1 MKQNCSYKPMIVEAM
16 LRRSVL
22 PLLLML
28 MLFQPLTALAR
39 RTMYGRLNTDTQTLT
54 IYYDDNWQKGDFTIS
69 SYSSPNWRYDI
80 DFKELA
86 KIKTVVFDPSFKDA
100 RLKDCSWWFSG
111 FMGLTTIT
119 HLEYLNTSQV
129 TNMQC
134 MFQNCESLE
143 ALDLSTFNTENVT
156 NMYGMF
162 ESCKSLKSL
171 NLSSFNTS
179 KVNYMGSMFHDC
191 ESLTALNL
199 SSFNTENISDYEY
212 MFHCCK
218 SLTALDLSSFNS
230 KEILNTS
237 CMFTGCIALKTIDIS
252 SFDTSKT
259 TNMSFMFSG
268 CSALETIYASSAFT
282 TDNVKND
289 FYMFSTCTKLKN
301 YTGSGKT
308 HAHIGEGGYFTV
320 APAWVRF
327 DAATGTLTFQ
337 CSSAKT
343 DADTDFFLNEGSDV
357 PGWYPA
363 KSADIKTV
371 VFKRNFRDA
380 RPTTCLLW
388 FGSCTN
394 LTSIEG
400 LENLNTSDVTRMDH
414 MFYKCEKL
422 CALDLSGFNTEK
434 VENMSDMFS
443 NCKNL
448 ETLNLSS
455 FKTNNLT
462 NMSEM
467 FLECNKIAQLDL
479 SGFNTSRV
487 KALDQVF
494 KNCYALESLDLSSFD
509 TKLVTEMSS
518 LFDNCQSLK
527 TIYVSDRFST
537 FNVKYSTNMFRSCDN
552 LKGATAFADIQEK
565 EQARAN
571 YTDGYFTKKVGM
583 NGPDII
589 GATGSQL
596 TVYGL
601 TLSDDKAFELY
612 EACFV
617 QNGSYTRP
625 MASTWGT
632 LCLPYVIKPSDRN
645 TCLFYKIETMEHDRV
660 LLTEITRGHILA
672 GTPLVVRK
680 KDDSQKDISIYS
692 EYAMMS
698 TAPSNMSTAPSNDNA
713 NPLKGTFSTTELTD
727 DCYFIAKNQFRLVK
741 NYKGAATGVKVAG
754 FRAYLQPET
763 TAGSKRADVLSIG
776 TDDEATGIES
786 AEVIDWLNNPSAEY
800 YDLKGRR
807 VEGLQKGINIVKV
820 GKRVKKVV
828 IDK

>member
-1 MKQNCSYKPMIVEAM
+1 M

-22 PLLLML
+22 PLLLMF
-28 MLFQPLTALAR
+28 MLFQPLTALAAL

-54 IYYDDNWQKGDFTIS
+54 IYYDDNWQEGDFTIP
-69 SYSSPNWRYDI
+69 SYSPPYWRYNI
-80 DFKELA
+80 DSKELA

-111 FMGLTTIT
+111 FKGLTTIT

-129 TNMQC
+129 TNMQY
-134 MFQNCESLE
+134 MFSNCESIE
-143 ALDLSTFNTENVT
+143 TLDLSTFNTENVT
-156 NMYGMF
+156 NMSDMF
-162 ESCKSLKSL
+162 YYCKSLKSL

-179 KVNYMGSMFHDC
+179 KVNYMGSMFSNC
-191 ESLTALNL
+191 ESLTALN
-199 SSFNTENISDYEY
+199 
-212 MFHCCK
+212 
-218 SLTALDLSSFNS
+218 LSSFNS

-237 CMFTGCIALKTIDIS
+237 CMFTSCIALKTIDLS

-259 TNMSFMFSG
+259 TDMSLMFSG

-282 TDNVKND
+282 TDNVTND
-289 FYMFSTCTKLKN
+289 SYMFSTCTKLKN
-301 YTGSGKT
+301 YTIYGSGKT
-308 HAHIGEGGYFTV
+308 HAHIGEGGFFTV

-343 DADTDFFLNEGSDV
+343 DADTDFFLNEAGDL

-380 RPTTCLLW
+380 RPTTCSQW
-388 FGSCTN
+388 FCFCTN

-400 LENLNTSDVTRMDH
+400 LENLNTSDVTRMDN
-414 MFYKCEKL
+414 MFYKCGQL
-422 CALDLSGFNTEK
+422 RALDLSAFNTEK
-434 VENMSDMFS
+434 VKNMADMFGY
-443 NCKNL
+443 CKNL

-455 FKTNNLT
+455 FKTNDLT
-462 NMSEM
+462 NMSRM
-467 FLECNKIAQLDL
+467 FYECNKIVQLDL
-479 SGFNTSRV
+479 SGFNTSGV

-509 TKLVTEMSS
+509 TKLVTDMSS
-518 LFDNCQSLK
+518 LFDNCHSLK
-527 TIYVSDRFST
+527 TIYVSDNFST
-537 FNVKYSTNMFRSCDN
+537 YRVKYYTNMFSYCNN
-552 LKGATAFADIQEK
+552 LKGATAFADIQKKEK
-565 EQARAN
+565 EQAN

-589 GATGSQL
+589 GATGSKL
-596 TVYGL
+596 TVNGL

-617 QNGSYTRP
+617 QDGTYTRP

-632 LCLPYVIKPSDRN
+632 LCLPYIIKPSDRN
-645 TCLFYKIETMEHDRV
+645 TCLFYKIETMEVDKV

-698 TAPSNMSTAPSNDNA
+698 TAPSNDNA

-741 NYKGAATGVKVAG
+741 NYKVAAGVKVAG

-776 TDDEATGIES
+776 IDDEATGIES

-828 IDK
+828 VE

>member
-22 PLLLML
+22 PLLLMF

-54 IYYDDNWQKGDFTIS
+54 IYYDDNRQEGDFTIS
-69 SYSSPNWRYDI
+69 SYSSPDWRSDYN
-80 DFKELA
+80 KLA

-100 RLKDCSWWFSG
+100 RPMDCSWWFSG
-111 FMGLTTIT
+111 FKVLTTIT

-129 TNMQC
+129 TNMQY
-134 MFQNCESLE
+134 MFSNCESLE
-143 ALDLSTFNTENVT
+143 SLDLSTFNTENVT
-156 NMYGMF
+156 SMSNMFYY
-162 ESCKSLKSL
+162 CKSLKSL

-179 KVNYMGSMFHDC
+179 KVNFMGSMFSDC

-199 SSFNTENISDYEY
+199 SSFNTENISNYGY
-212 MFHCCK
+212 MFQYCK
-218 SLTALDLSSFNS
+218 SLTTLDLSSFNS

-237 CMFTGCIALKTIDIS
+237 FMFTGCFALKTIDLS

-259 TNMSFMFSG
+259 TDMALMFSG

-282 TDNVKND
+282 TDNVTND
-289 FYMFSTCTKLKN
+289 SYMFSNCRKLKN
-301 YTGSGKT
+301 FDLSNSGKT

-343 DADTDFFLNEGSDV
+343 DADTDYFLNEVGDD
-357 PGWYPA
+357 PGWYPT
-363 KSADIKTV
+363 KSAEIKTV

-380 RPTTCLLW
+380 RPTTCSLW
-388 FGSCTN
+388 FFSCTN
-394 LTSIEG
+394 LTSIKG
-400 LENLNTSDVTRMDH
+400 LENLNTSDVTSMDY
-414 MFYKCEKL
+414 MFYKCGQL
-422 CALDLSGFNTEK
+422 RALDLSGFNTEK
-434 VENMSDMFS
+434 VKNMADMFGY
-443 NCKNL
+443 CKNL

-455 FKTNNLT
+455 FKTNDLT
-462 NMSEM
+462 NMSRM
-467 FLECNKIAQLDL
+467 FYECNKIVQLDL
-479 SGFNTSRV
+479 SGFNTSGV

-509 TKLVTEMSS
+509 TKWVSDMSS
-518 LFDNCQSLK
+518 LFEYCQSLK

-537 FNVKYSTNMFRSCDN
+537 FMVNYSTNMFRYCNN
-552 LKGATAFADIQEK
+552 LKGATAFADIQER
-565 EQARAN
+565 EMARAN

-589 GATGSQL
+589 GATGSSL
-596 TVYGL
+596 TVDGL
-601 TLSDDKAFELY
+601 TLSDDKALELY

-617 QNGSYTRP
+617 QDGTYTRP

-645 TCLFYKIETMEHDRV
+645 TCLFYKIETMEVDKV
-660 LLTEITRGHILA
+660 LLTEIPRGHILA

-698 TAPSNMSTAPSNDNA
+698 TAPSNDNA
-713 NPLKGTFSTTELTD
+713 NPLKGTFTTTELTD
-727 DCYFIAKNQFRLVK
+727 DCYFIAKNQFRLVE
-741 NYKGAATGVKVAG
+741 NYKVAASGVKVAG

-776 TDDEATGIES
+776 IDDEATGIES

>member
-22 PLLLML
+22 PLLLMF
-28 MLFQPLTALAR
+28 MLFQPLTALA

-54 IYYDDNWQKGDFTIS
+54 IYYDDNWQKGDFTIPS
-69 SYSSPNWRYDI
+69 NGTPYWRYNDNLGY
-80 DFKELA
+80 KGLA

-111 FMGLTTIT
+111 FKGLTTIT

-162 ESCKSLKSL
+162 QFCTSLKSL

-179 KVNYMGSMFHDC
+179 KVKQMGYMFQNC

-289 FYMFSTCTKLKN
+289 SYMFSTCTKLKN

-380 RPTTCLLW
+380 RPTTCSLW

-400 LENLNTSDVTRMDH
+400 LENLNTSDVTSMDY
-414 MFYKCEKL
+414 MFYKCEQL
-422 CALDLSGFNTEK
+422 RALDLSGFNTEK

-479 SGFNTSRV
+479 SGFNTSGV

-494 KNCYALESLDLSSFD
+494 KRCYALKSLDLSSFD

-527 TIYVSDRFST
+527 TIYVSDNFST
-537 FNVKYSTNMFRSCDN
+537 YRVKYSTNMFSYCNN
-552 LKGATAFADIQEK
+552 LKGATAFAEK
-565 EQARAN
+565 EKDKAQAN

-645 TCLFYKIETMEHDRV
+645 TCLFYKIETMENDKV

-698 TAPSNMSTAPSNDNA
+698 TAPSNDNA

-727 DCYFIAKNQFRLVK
+727 DCYFIAKNQFRLVE
-741 NYKGAATGVKVAG
+741 NYKGAASGVKVAG

-776 TDDEATGIES
+776 IDDEATGIES

-807 VEGLQKGINIVKV
+807 IQGLQKGINIVKV

-828 IDK
+828 INK

>member
-1 MKQNCSYKPMIVEAM
+1 M
-16 LRRSVL
+16 LHRSVL
-22 PLLLML
+22 PLLLMF

-54 IYYDDNWQKGDFTIS
+54 IYYDDNWQEGDFTIS
-69 SYSSPNWRYDI
+69 SYSSPGWQHNDN
-80 DFKELA
+80 LG

-100 RLKDCSWWFSG
+100 RPMDCSWWFSG
-111 FMGLTTIT
+111 FLGLTTIT

-143 ALDLSTFNTENVT
+143 ALNLSTFNTENVT

-162 ESCKSLKSL
+162 QFCKSLKSL

-179 KVNYMGSMFHDC
+179 KVKQMEYMFKNC
-191 ESLTALNL
+191 ESLTALDL
-199 SSFNTENISDYEY
+199 SRFNTENVKDYEY
-212 MFHCCK
+212 MFHSCK

-237 CMFTGCIALKTIDIS
+237 LMFTGCFALKTLDIS

-259 TNMSFMFSG
+259 TDMPSMFSE

-282 TDNVKND
+282 TDNVTND
-289 FYMFSTCTKLKN
+289 FSMFSNCRKLKN
-301 YTGSGKT
+301 FDQSNSGKT

-343 DADTDFFLNEGSDV
+343 DADTDYFLNEGNDE
-357 PGWYPA
+357 PGWYPT

-400 LENLNTSDVTRMDH
+400 LENLNTSDVTRMDY
-414 MFYKCEKL
+414 MFYKCDQL
-422 CALDLSGFNTEK
+422 RALDLSGFNTEK
-434 VENMSDMFS
+434 VEDMRDMFS

-479 SGFNTSRV
+479 SGFNTSGV
-487 KALDQVF
+487 KALDLVF

-509 TKLVTEMSS
+509 TKLVKDMSS
-518 LFDNCQSLK
+518 LFENCQSLK
-527 TIYVSDRFST
+527 TIYVSDSFST
-537 FNVKYSTNMFRSCDN
+537 YRVKYSTNMFSYCNN
-552 LKGATAFADIQEK
+552 LKGATAFADIQKKEK
-565 EQARAN
+565 EWAN

-589 GATGSQL
+589 GATGSSL
-596 TVYGL
+596 EIVGL

-645 TCLFYKIETMEHDRV
+645 TCLFYKIETMEDDKV

-692 EYAMMS
+692 EYVMLS
-698 TAPSNMSTAPSNDNA
+698 KAPTNMSTAPSNDNA
-713 NPLKGTFSTTELTD
+713 NPLKGTFTTTELTD
-727 DCYFIAKNQFRLVK
+727 DCYFIAKNQFRQVK
-741 NYKGAATGVKVAG
+741 NYKGAASGVKVAG
-754 FRAYLQPET
+754 FRAYLQPT

-828 IDK
+828 VDK

>member
-22 PLLLML
+22 PLLLMF
-28 MLFQPLTALAR
+28 MLFQPLTALAL

-54 IYYDDNWQKGDFTIS
+54 IYYDDNWQKGDFTIPS
-69 SYSSPNWRYDI
+69 NDRPYWRYDYN
-80 DFKELA
+80 KLA

-111 FMGLTTIT
+111 FNGLTTIT

-129 TNMQC
+129 TNMQY
-134 MFQNCESLE
+134 MFSNCESLE

-156 NMYGMF
+156 NMSHMF
-162 ESCKSLKSL
+162 YYCTSLKSL

-179 KVNYMGSMFHDC
+179 KVSLMGSMFSNC

-199 SSFNTENISDYEY
+199 SSFNTENISNYGD
-212 MFHCCK
+212 MFYFCK
-218 SLTALDLSSFNS
+218 SLTTLDLSSFNS

-237 CMFTGCIALKTIDIS
+237 CMFTGCISLKTIDIS

-282 TDNVKND
+282 TNNVTND
-289 FYMFSTCTKLKN
+289 SNMFSNCTKLKKIDMS
-301 YTGSGKT
+301 GSDKT

-343 DADTDFFLNEGSDV
+343 DADTDFFLNEAREK
-357 PGWYPA
+357 PGWYGT

-400 LENLNTSDVTRMDH
+400 LENLNTSDVTSMDY
-414 MFYKCEKL
+414 MFYKCGQL
-422 CALDLSGFNTEK
+422 RALDLSGFNTEK
-434 VENMSDMFS
+434 VENMQGMFS

-462 NMSEM
+462 DMSEM

-494 KNCYALESLDLSSFD
+494 KKCYALESLDLSSFD
-509 TKLVTEMSS
+509 TKWVTDMSS
-518 LFDNCQSLK
+518 LFEYCQSLK
-527 TIYVSDRFST
+527 TIYVSDSFST
-537 FNVKYSTNMFRSCDN
+537 FNVKVNYSTNMFRYCNN

-565 EQARAN
+565 DKKRAN

-589 GATGSQL
+589 GATGSSL
-596 TVYGL
+596 EIVGL

-645 TCLFYKIETMEHDRV
+645 TCLFYKIETMENDKV

-692 EYAMMS
+692 EYAMM
-698 TAPSNMSTAPSNDNA
+698 PTAPSNDNA

-727 DCYFIAKNQFRLVK
+727 DCYFIAKNQFRLVE

-776 TDDEATGIES
+776 IDDEATGIES

-828 IDK
+828 VE

>member
-39 RTMYGRLNTDTQTLT
+39 TMYGRLNTDTQTLT
-54 IYYDDNWQKGDFTIS
+54 IYYDDNWQKGDFTIY
-69 SYSSPNWRYDI
+69 SYISPDWRYDI

-111 FMGLTTIT
+111 FRGLTTIT

-156 NMYGMF
+156 SMYGMF
-162 ESCKSLKSL
+162 DSCKSLKSL

-179 KVNYMGSMFHDC
+179 KVKQMGYMFKNC
-191 ESLTALNL
+191 ESLTALDL
-199 SSFNTENISDYEY
+199 SRFNTENVKDYEY
-212 MFHCCK
+212 MFHSCK

-237 CMFTGCIALKTIDIS
+237 CMFTDCIALKTLDLS

-259 TNMSFMFSG
+259 TDMPSMFSG

-289 FYMFSTCTKLKN
+289 FSMFSNCRKLKN
-301 YTGSGKT
+301 FDLSNSGKT

-343 DADTDFFLNEGSDV
+343 DADTDYFLNEAGDT
-357 PGWYPA
+357 PGWYGT

-380 RPTTCLLW
+380 RPTTCSLW
-388 FGSCTN
+388 FGLCTN

-400 LENLNTSDVTRMDH
+400 LENLNTSDVTSMDY
-414 MFYKCEKL
+414 MFYKCEQL
-422 CALDLSGFNTEK
+422 RALDLSGFNTEK
-434 VENMSDMFS
+434 VENMRDMFS

-479 SGFNTSRV
+479 SGFNTSGV
-487 KALDQVF
+487 KALDLVF
-494 KNCYALESLDLSSFD
+494 KNCYALETLDLSSFN
-509 TKLVTEMSS
+509 TKWVTEMSS
-518 LFDNCQSLK
+518 LFEKCQSLK
-527 TIYVSDRFST
+527 TIYVSDSFST
-537 FNVKYSTNMFRSCDN
+537 FKVKNSTNMFRYCNN

-565 EQARAN
+565 ERARAN

-583 NGPDII
+583 NGLDII
-589 GATGSQL
+589 GATGSPL
-596 TVYGL
+596 IVYGL
-601 TLSDDKAFELY
+601 TLSDDKALELY
-612 EACFV
+612 EACNV
-617 QNGSYTRP
+617 QDGTYTRP

-645 TCLFYKIETMEHDRV
+645 TCLFYKIETMEDDKV
-660 LLTEITRGHILA
+660 LLTEIPHGHILA

-698 TAPSNMSTAPSNDNA
+698 TAPSNDND

-741 NYKGAATGVKVAG
+741 NYKVAAGVKVAG
-754 FRAYLQPET
+754 FRAYLQPT

-776 TDDEATGIES
+776 IDDEATGIES

-828 IDK
+828 VE

>member
-1 MKQNCSYKPMIVEAM
+1 M

-28 MLFQPLTALAR
+28 MLFQPLTALA

-69 SYSSPNWRYDI
+69 SISTPDWNYNDN
-80 DFKELA
+80 LG

-100 RLKDCSWWFSG
+100 RPMDCSWWFSG
-111 FMGLTTIT
+111 FKVLTTIT

-179 KVNYMGSMFHDC
+179 KVTLMVHMFNNC
-191 ESLTALNL
+191 ESLTALDL
-199 SSFNTENISDYEY
+199 SRFNTENVKDYEY
-212 MFHCCK
+212 MFHSCK

-237 CMFTGCIALKTIDIS
+237 IMFSGCFALKTLDIS

-259 TNMSFMFSG
+259 TDMPSMFSG
-268 CSALETIYASSAFT
+268 CYALETIYASSAFT

-289 FYMFSTCTKLKN
+289 SYMFSNCRKLKN
-301 YTGSGKT
+301 FDQSNSGKT

-380 RPTTCLLW
+380 RPTTCSLW

-400 LENLNTSDVTRMDH
+400 LENLNTSDVTRMDY
-414 MFYKCEKL
+414 MFYKCEQL
-422 CALDLSGFNTEK
+422 RALDLSGFNTEK
-434 VENMSDMFS
+434 VEDMRDMFS

-479 SGFNTSRV
+479 SGFNTSGV

-494 KNCYALESLDLSSFD
+494 KRCYALESLDLSSFD

-518 LFDNCQSLK
+518 LFDNCQNLK

-537 FNVKYSTNMFRSCDN
+537 YRVKYSNSTNMFNYCDN
-552 LKGATAFADIQEK
+552 LKGATAFADIQKKDK
-565 EQARAN
+565 ERAN

-589 GATGSQL
+589 GATGSPL
-596 TVYGL
+596 EIVGL

-617 QNGSYTRP
+617 QDGTYTRP

-645 TCLFYKIETMEHDRV
+645 TCLFYKIETMEDDKV

-692 EYAMMS
+692 EYAM
-698 TAPSNMSTAPSNDNA
+698 MSTAPSNDNA

-828 IDK
+828 VE

>member
-22 PLLLML
+22 PLLLMF
-28 MLFQPLTALAR
+28 MLFQPLTALAY

-54 IYYDDNWQKGDFTIS
+54 IYYDDNWQVGDFTIS
-69 SYSSPNWRYDI
+69 SYSTPAWKHNDN
-80 DFKELA
+80 LG

-100 RLKDCSWWFSG
+100 RLMDCSWLFSG
-111 FMGLTTIT
+111 FKGLTTIT

-129 TNMQC
+129 TNMLC
-134 MFQNCESLE
+134 MFQDCESLE

-179 KVNYMGSMFHDC
+179 KVTLMAYMFNNC
-191 ESLTALNL
+191 ESLTALDL
-199 SSFNTENISDYEY
+199 SRFNTENVKDYEY
-212 MFHCCK
+212 MFHSCK

-237 CMFTGCIALKTIDIS
+237 IMFSGCFALKTLDIS

-259 TNMSFMFSG
+259 TDMPSMFSE

-289 FYMFSTCTKLKN
+289 SYMFSNCRKLKN
-301 YTGSGKT
+301 FDESNSGKT

-343 DADTDFFLNEGSDV
+343 DADTDFSLNEGSDV
-357 PGWYPA
+357 PGWSKT

-380 RPTTCLLW
+380 RPTTCSLW
-388 FGSCTN
+388 FYSCTN

-422 CALDLSGFNTEK
+422 RALDLSGFNTEK
-434 VENMSDMFS
+434 VEDMSDMFG
-443 NCKNL
+443 NCKDL

-455 FKTNNLT
+455 FKTNNLK

-479 SGFNTSRV
+479 SGFNTSGV

-494 KNCYALESLDLSSFD
+494 KRCYALESLDLSSFD

-518 LFDNCQSLK
+518 LFDNCQNLK

-537 FNVKYSTNMFRSCDN
+537 FLVKYSTNMFNYCDN
-552 LKGATAFADIQEK
+552 LKGATAFADIQKKDK
-565 EQARAN
+565 ERAN

-583 NGPDII
+583 NGSDII
-589 GATGSQL
+589 GATGSSL
-596 TVYGL
+596 EIVGL

-645 TCLFYKIETMEHDRV
+645 TCRFYKIETMENDKV

-692 EYAMMS
+692 ENAMMS
-698 TAPSNMSTAPSNDNA
+698 TAPSNDKA

-741 NYKGAATGVKVAG
+741 NYKEAASGVKVAG
-754 FRAYLQPET
+754 FRAYLQPT

-828 IDK
+828 VE

>member
-22 PLLLML
+22 PLLLMF

-69 SYSSPNWRYDI
+69 SNGTPYWRYNDNLGY
-80 DFKELA
+80 KGLA

-111 FMGLTTIT
+111 FKGLTTIT

-129 TNMQC
+129 TNMQY
-134 MFQNCESLE
+134 MFSNCESLE

-156 NMYGMF
+156 NMSNMF
-162 ESCKSLKSL
+162 YYCKSLKSL

-289 FYMFSTCTKLKN
+289 SYMFSTCTKLKN

-422 CALDLSGFNTEK
+422 RALDLSGFNTEK
-434 VENMSDMFS
+434 VEDMSDMFS

-479 SGFNTSRV
+479 SGFNTSGV

-494 KNCYALESLDLSSFD
+494 KRCYVLESLDLSSFD
-509 TKLVTEMSS
+509 TKWVTDMSS
-518 LFDNCQSLK
+518 LFEYCQSLK

-537 FNVKYSTNMFRSCDN
+537 FRVKVNNSTNMFRYCNN

-565 EQARAN
+565 EKKRAN

-589 GATGSQL
+589 GATGSPL

-645 TCLFYKIETMEHDRV
+645 TCLFYKIETMENDKV
-660 LLTEITRGHILA
+660 LLTEIPRGHILA

-698 TAPSNMSTAPSNDNA
+698 TAPSNDKA

-727 DCYFIAKNQFRLVK
+727 DCYFIAKNQFRLVE
-741 NYKGAATGVKVAG
+741 NYKGAASGVKVAG

-763 TAGSKRADVLSIG
+763 TAGSKWADVLSIG
-776 TDDEATGIES
+776 IDDEATGIES

>member
-1 MKQNCSYKPMIVEAM
+1 M

-54 IYYDDNWQKGDFTIS
+54 IYYDDNWQKGDFKIF
-69 SYSSPNWRYDI
+69 SYSSPDWHYDS
-80 DFKELA
+80 DYNKF
-86 KIKTVVFDPSFKDA
+86 IKTVVFDPSFKDA
-100 RLKDCSWWFSG
+100 RIKDCSWWFSG
-111 FMGLTTIT
+111 FKGLTTIT

-129 TNMQC
+129 TNMQY
-134 MFQNCESLE
+134 MFSNCESLE

-156 NMYGMF
+156 NMSNMF
-162 ESCKSLKSL
+162 YYCKSLKSL

-179 KVNYMGSMFHDC
+179 KVTFMGSMFSDC

-237 CMFTGCIALKTIDIS
+237 LMFTGCIALKTIDIS

-282 TDNVKND
+282 TENVTNASN
-289 FYMFSTCTKLKN
+289 MFSNCTKLKKIDMS
-301 YTGSGKT
+301 GSDKT

-343 DADTDFFLNEGSDV
+343 DADTDYFLNEGSAK
-357 PGWYPA
+357 PGWYET

-422 CALDLSGFNTEK
+422 RALDLSGFNTEK
-434 VENMSDMFS
+434 VENMQGMFS

-467 FLECNKIAQLDL
+467 FLECHKIAQLDL

-487 KALDQVF
+487 KTLDLVF
-494 KNCYALESLDLSSFD
+494 KNCCALEALDLSSFD
-509 TKLVTEMSS
+509 TKWVTDMSS
-518 LFDNCQSLK
+518 LFDNCQNLK
-527 TIYVSDRFST
+527 TIYVSDNFST
-537 FNVKYSTNMFRSCDN
+537 FMVKYSTNMFSYCNN
-552 LKGATAFADIQEK
+552 LKGATAFADIQK
-565 EQARAN
+565 KDMARAN

-589 GATGSQL
+589 GATGSPL

-612 EACFV
+612 EACNV
-617 QNGSYTRP
+617 QDGTYTRP

-632 LCLPYVIKPSDRN
+632 LCLPYFIKSSDRN
-645 TCLFYKIETMEHDRV
+645 TCLFYKIETMEDDKV
-660 LLTEITRGHILA
+660 LLTEIPRGYIPA

-680 KDDSQKDISIYS
+680 KDDSQEDISIYS
-692 EYAMMS
+692 EHAM
-698 TAPSNMSTAPSNDNA
+698 MSTAPSNDNA

-727 DCYFIAKNQFRLVK
+727 DCYFIAKNQFRLVEY
-741 NYKGAATGVKVAG
+741 YKGAASGVKVAG

-828 IDK
+828 VE

>member
-22 PLLLML
+22 PLLLMF
-28 MLFQPLTALAR
+28 MLFQPLTALA

-54 IYYDDNWQKGDFTIS
+54 IYYDDNWQAGDFTIS
-69 SYSSPNWRYDI
+69 SYSTPAWRHNDN
-80 DFKELA
+80 LG

-100 RLKDCSWWFSG
+100 RLMDCSWLFSG
-111 FMGLTTIT
+111 FKGLTTIT

-129 TNMQC
+129 TNMLC
-134 MFQNCESLE
+134 MFQDCESLE

-179 KVNYMGSMFHDC
+179 KVKQMEYMFNNC
-191 ESLTALNL
+191 ESLTALDL
-199 SSFNTENISDYEY
+199 SRFNTENVKDYEY
-212 MFHCCK
+212 MFHSCK

-237 CMFTGCIALKTIDIS
+237 IMFSGCFALKTLDIS

-259 TNMSFMFSG
+259 TDMPSMFSE

-289 FYMFSTCTKLKN
+289 SYMFSNCRKLKN
-301 YTGSGKT
+301 FDESNSGKT

-357 PGWYPA
+357 PGWYKTKP
-363 KSADIKTV
+363 ADIKTV

-380 RPTTCLLW
+380 RPTTCSLW

-400 LENLNTSDVTRMDH
+400 LENLNTSDVTRMDY

-422 CALDLSGFNTEK
+422 RSLDLSGFNTEK
-434 VENMSDMFS
+434 VENMKDMFG
-443 NCKNL
+443 NCKDL

-479 SGFNTSRV
+479 SGFNTSGV

-509 TKLVTEMSS
+509 TKLVKDMSS
-518 LFDNCQSLK
+518 LFENCQSLK

-537 FNVKYSTNMFRSCDN
+537 YMVKYSYSTNMFRYCDN

-565 EQARAN
+565 DKARAN

-589 GATGSQL
+589 GATGSSL
-596 TVYGL
+596 EIVGL

-645 TCLFYKIETMEHDRV
+645 TCLFYKIETMEDDKV

-692 EYAMMS
+692 EYTML
-698 TAPSNMSTAPSNDNA
+698 STAPSNDNA
-713 NPLKGTFSTTELTD
+713 NPLKGTFTTTELTD

-741 NYKGAATGVKVAG
+741 NYKVAATGVTGVKVAG
-754 FRAYLQPET
+754 FRAYLQPT

-776 TDDEATGIES
+776 IDDEATGIES

-807 VEGLQKGINIVKV
+807 IEGLQKGINIVKV

-828 IDK
+828 VE

>member
-54 IYYDDNWQKGDFTIS
+54 IYYDDNWQKGDFTIPS
-69 SYSSPNWRYDI
+69 NDTPYWRHDCDYN
-80 DFKELA
+80 KLA

-111 FMGLTTIT
+111 FKGLTTIT

-129 TNMQC
+129 TNMQY
-134 MFQNCESLE
+134 MFSNCESLE

-156 NMYGMF
+156 SMSNMFYY
-162 ESCKSLKSL
+162 CKSLKSL

-179 KVNYMGSMFHDC
+179 KVTFMGSMFSDC

-199 SSFNTENISDYEY
+199 NSFNTENISNYGY
-212 MFHCCK
+212 MFQYCK
-218 SLTALDLSSFNS
+218 SLTTLDLSSFNS

-237 CMFTGCIALKTIDIS
+237 FMFTGCIALKTIDLS

-259 TNMSFMFSG
+259 TEMINMFGG

-289 FYMFSTCTKLKN
+289 SYMFSNCRKLKN
-301 YTGSGKT
+301 FDLSNSGKT

-343 DADTDFFLNEGSDV
+343 DADFFLNEGSDD
-357 PGWYPA
+357 PGWNQT

-380 RPTTCLLW
+380 RPTTCSLW
-388 FGSCTN
+388 FGLCTN

-400 LENLNTSDVTRMDH
+400 LENLNTSDVTSMDY
-414 MFYKCEKL
+414 MFYKCEQL
-422 CALDLSGFNTEK
+422 HALDLSGFNTEK
-434 VENMSDMFS
+434 VENMRDMFS

-479 SGFNTSRV
+479 SGFNTSGV
-487 KALDQVF
+487 KALDLVF
-494 KNCYALESLDLSSFD
+494 KNCYALEALDLSSFD
-509 TKLVTEMSS
+509 TKWVTDMSS
-518 LFDNCQSLK
+518 LFEYCQSLK

-537 FNVKYSTNMFRSCDN
+537 FKVKNSTNMFRYCNN

-565 EQARAN
+565 EKARAN

-583 NGPDII
+583 NGSDII
-589 GATGSQL
+589 GATGSPL
-596 TVYGL
+596 IVYGL
-601 TLSDDKAFELY
+601 TLSDDKALELY
-612 EACFV
+612 EACNV
-617 QNGSYTRP
+617 QDGTYTRP

-632 LCLPYVIKPSDRN
+632 LCLPYAIKPSIRN
-645 TCLFYKIETMEHDRV
+645 TCLFYKIETMEDDKV
-660 LLTEITRGHILA
+660 LLTEIPHGHILA

-698 TAPSNMSTAPSNDNA
+698 TAPSNDND

-727 DCYFIAKNQFRLVK
+727 DCYFIAKNQFRLVEY
-741 NYKGAATGVKVAG
+741 YKVAATGVNGVKVAG

-763 TAGSKRADVLSIG
+763 TASSKRADVLSIG
-776 TDDEATGIES
+776 IDDEATGIES

>member
-1 MKQNCSYKPMIVEAM
+1 
-16 LRRSVL
+16 
-22 PLLLML
+22 
-28 MLFQPLTALAR
+28 
-39 RTMYGRLNTDTQTLT
+39 
-54 IYYDDNWQKGDFTIS
+54 
-69 SYSSPNWRYDI
+69 
-80 DFKELA
+80 
-86 KIKTVVFDPSFKDA
+86 
-100 RLKDCSWWFSG
+100 
-111 FMGLTTIT
+111 
-119 HLEYLNTSQV
+119 
-129 TNMQC
+129 
-134 MFQNCESLE
+134 
-143 ALDLSTFNTENVT
+143 
-156 NMYGMF
+156 
-162 ESCKSLKSL
+162 
-171 NLSSFNTS
+171 
-179 KVNYMGSMFHDC
+179 MFH
-191 ESLTALNL
+191 S
-199 SSFNTENISDYEY
+199 
-212 MFHCCK
+212 CK

-237 CMFTGCIALKTIDIS
+237 CMFTGCIALKTIDLS

-259 TNMSFMFSG
+259 TDMPSMFSE

-282 TDNVKND
+282 TDNVTND
-289 FYMFSTCTKLKN
+289 FSMFSNCRKLKN
-301 YTGSGKT
+301 FNLSNSGKT

-343 DADTDFFLNEGSDV
+343 DADTDYFLNEAREE
-357 PGWYPA
+357 PGWYGT

-380 RPTTCLLW
+380 RPTTCSLW

-400 LENLNTSDVTRMDH
+400 LENLNTSDVTSMDY
-414 MFYKCEKL
+414 MFYKCEQL
-422 CALDLSGFNTEK
+422 RALDLSGFNTEK

-448 ETLNLSS
+448 EMLNLSS

-479 SGFNTSRV
+479 SGFNTSGV
-487 KALDQVF
+487 KALDLVF
-494 KNCYALESLDLSSFD
+494 KNCYALEALDLSSFD
-509 TKLVTEMSS
+509 TKWVTDMSS
-518 LFDNCQSLK
+518 LFEYCQSLK
-527 TIYVSDRFST
+527 TIYVSDLFST
-537 FNVKYSTNMFRSCDN
+537 FKVKYSTNMFRSCYN

-565 EQARAN
+565 EKARAC

-589 GATGSQL
+589 GATGSPL
-596 TVYGL
+596 IVYGL
-601 TLSDDKAFELY
+601 TLSDDKALELY

-617 QNGSYTRP
+617 RDGTYTRP

-632 LCLPYVIKPSDRN
+632 LCLPYAIKPSDRN
-645 TCLFYKIETMEHDRV
+645 TCLFYKIETMEDDKV
-660 LLTEITRGHILA
+660 LLTEIPHGHILP
-672 GTPLVVRK
+672 GTPLMVRK

-698 TAPSNMSTAPSNDNA
+698 TAPSNDNA
-713 NPLKGTFSTTELTD
+713 TPLKGTFSTTELTD
-727 DCYFIAKNQFRLVK
+727 DCYFIAKNQFRLVE
-741 NYKGAATGVKVAG
+741 NYKGAASGVKVAG

-776 TDDEATGIES
+776 IDDEATGIES

-828 IDK
+828 VE

>member
-1 MKQNCSYKPMIVEAM
+1 MKQNCSYKPMIVEDM

-22 PLLLML
+22 PLLLMF

-54 IYYDDNWQKGDFTIS
+54 IYYDDNWQKGDFTIPS
-69 SYSSPNWRYDI
+69 NGTPYWRYNDNLGY
-80 DFKELA
+80 KGLA

-111 FMGLTTIT
+111 FKGLTTIT

-129 TNMQC
+129 TNMQY
-134 MFQNCESLE
+134 MFSNCESLE

-156 NMYGMF
+156 NMSNMF
-162 ESCKSLKSL
+162 YYCKSLKSL

-289 FYMFSTCTKLKN
+289 SYMFSTCTKLKN

-308 HAHIGEGGYFTV
+308 HAHIGEGEYFTV

-400 LENLNTSDVTRMDH
+400 LENLNTSDVTRMDY
-414 MFYKCEKL
+414 MFYKCEQL
-422 CALDLSGFNTEK
+422 RALDLSGFNTEK
-434 VENMSDMFS
+434 VEDMRDMFS

-479 SGFNTSRV
+479 SGFNTSGV
-487 KALDQVF
+487 KALDLVF
-494 KNCYALESLDLSSFD
+494 KNCYALASLDLSSFD
-509 TKLVTEMSS
+509 TKWVTDMSS
-518 LFDNCQSLK
+518 LFEYCQSLK

-537 FNVKYSTNMFRSCDN
+537 FKVKVNNSTNMFRYCNN

-565 EQARAN
+565 EKARAN

-583 NGPDII
+583 NGSDII
-589 GATGSQL
+589 GATGSSL
-596 TVYGL
+596 EIVGL

-645 TCLFYKIETMEHDRV
+645 TCLFYKIETMEDDKV

-698 TAPSNMSTAPSNDNA
+698 TAPSNDNA

-727 DCYFIAKNQFRLVK
+727 DCYFIAKNQFRLVE
-741 NYKGAATGVKVAG
+741 NYKGAASGVKVAG

>member
-39 RTMYGRLNTDTQTLT
+39 TMYGRLNTDTQTLT
-54 IYYDDNWQKGDFTIS
+54 IYYDDNRQEGDFTIY
-69 SYSSPNWRYDI
+69 SYIPPDWRYDI

-100 RLKDCSWWFSG
+100 RLMDCSWWFSG

-156 NMYGMF
+156 SMYGMF
-162 ESCKSLKSL
+162 QSCTSLKSL

-179 KVNYMGSMFHDC
+179 KVKQMGYMFKNC
-191 ESLTALNL
+191 ESLTALDL
-199 SSFNTENISDYEY
+199 SCFNTENVKDYEY
-212 MFHCCK
+212 MFHSCK

-237 CMFTGCIALKTIDIS
+237 LMFTGCIALKTIDIS

-259 TNMSFMFSG
+259 TDMPSMFSE

-282 TDNVKND
+282 TDNVTND
-289 FYMFSTCTKLKN
+289 FSMFSNCRKLKN
-301 YTGSGKT
+301 FDLFNSGKT

-343 DADTDFFLNEGSDV
+343 DADTDYFLNEARDT
-357 PGWYPA
+357 PGWQT

-380 RPTTCLLW
+380 RPTTCSLW

-400 LENLNTSDVTRMDH
+400 LENLNTSDVTSMDH
-414 MFYKCEKL
+414 MFYKCEQL
-422 CALDLSGFNTEK
+422 RALDLSGFHTEK
-434 VENMSDMFS
+434 VENMRDMFS

-487 KALDQVF
+487 KTLDLVF
-494 KNCYALESLDLSSFD
+494 KNCYALEALDLSSFD
-509 TKLVTEMSS
+509 TKWVTDMSS
-518 LFDNCQSLK
+518 LFEYCQSLK
-527 TIYVSDRFST
+527 TIYVSDLFST
-537 FNVKYSTNMFRSCDN
+537 FMVNNSTNMFRYCYN
-552 LKGATAFADIQEK
+552 LKGATAFADIQK
-565 EQARAN
+565 KDMAQAN

-589 GATGSQL
+589 GATGSPL

-601 TLSDDKAFELY
+601 TLSDDKALELY
-612 EACFV
+612 EACNV
-617 QNGSYTRP
+617 QDGTYTRP

-645 TCLFYKIETMEHDRV
+645 TCLFYKIETMEDDKV
-660 LLTEITRGHILA
+660 LLTEIPHGHILA

-692 EYAMMS
+692 EYAM
-698 TAPSNMSTAPSNDNA
+698 MSTAPSNDNA

-727 DCYFIAKNQFRLVK
+727 DCYFIAKNQFRLVEY
-741 NYKGAATGVKVAG
+741 YKGVATGVKVAG

-776 TDDEATGIES
+776 IDDEATGIES
-786 AEVIDWLNNPSAEY
+786 TEVIDWLNNPSAEY

-828 IDK
+828 ISK

>member
-1 MKQNCSYKPMIVEAM
+1 MKQNCSYKSMIAEAM

-28 MLFQPLTALAR
+28 MFFQPLTALA

-69 SYSSPNWRYDI
+69 SYSAPDWRYNI
-80 DFKELA
+80 DFRELA
-86 KIKTVVFDPSFKDA
+86 KIKTVVFDSSFKDA
-100 RLKDCSWWFSG
+100 RPMDCSWWFSG
-111 FMGLTTIT
+111 FKGLTTIT

-156 NMYGMF
+156 SMYGMF
-162 ESCKSLKSL
+162 QSCTSLKSL

-179 KVNYMGSMFHDC
+179 KVKQMGYMFKNC
-191 ESLTALNL
+191 ESLTALDL
-199 SSFNTENISDYEY
+199 SRFNTENVKDYEY
-212 MFHCCK
+212 MFHSCK

-237 CMFTGCIALKTIDIS
+237 LMFTGCIALKTIDIS

-259 TNMSFMFSG
+259 TDMPSMFSE

-282 TDNVKND
+282 TDNVTND
-289 FYMFSTCTKLKN
+289 FSMFSNCRKLKN
-301 YTGSGKT
+301 FDLSNPGKT

-343 DADTDFFLNEGSDV
+343 DADTDFFLNEGSDE
-357 PGWYPA
+357 PGWYQT

-422 CALDLSGFNTEK
+422 RALDLSGFNTEK
-434 VENMSDMFS
+434 VENMGDMFS

-455 FKTNNLT
+455 FKTNNLK
-462 NMSEM
+462 NMSRM
-467 FLECNKIAQLDL
+467 FYECNKIVQLDL
-479 SGFNTSRV
+479 SGFNTSGV

-509 TKLVTEMSS
+509 TKLVTVMSS
-518 LFDNCQSLK
+518 LFEYCQSLK

-565 EQARAN
+565 DQARAS

-589 GATGSQL
+589 GATGSPL

-601 TLSDDKAFELY
+601 TLSDDKALELY
-612 EACFV
+612 EACNV
-617 QNGSYTRP
+617 QDGTYTRP

-645 TCLFYKIETMEHDRV
+645 TCLFYKIETMENDKV

-698 TAPSNMSTAPSNDNA
+698 TAPFNDMA

-727 DCYFIAKNQFRLVK
+727 DCYFIAKNQFRLVE
-741 NYKGAATGVKVAG
+741 NYKGAASGVKVAG

-776 TDDEATGIES
+776 IDDEATGIES
-786 AEVIDWLNNPSAEY
+786 VEVIDWLNNPSAEY

-828 IDK
+828 VE

>member
-1 MKQNCSYKPMIVEAM
+1 MKQNCSYNPMIVEAM

-22 PLLLML
+22 PLLLMF
-28 MLFQPLTALAR
+28 MLFQPLTALA

-54 IYYDDNWQKGDFTIS
+54 IYYDDNWQKGDYTIS
-69 SYSSPNWRYDI
+69 SYSAPDWHYDYN
-80 DFKELA
+80 KLA

-100 RLKDCSWWFSG
+100 RLMDCSWWFSG

-162 ESCKSLKSL
+162 GFCKSLKSL

-179 KVNYMGSMFHDC
+179 KVKQM
-191 ESLTALNL
+191 
-199 SSFNTENISDYEY
+199 EY
-212 MFHCCK
+212 MFKNCE
-218 SLTALDLSSFNS
+218 SLTALDLSRFNS

-237 CMFTGCIALKTIDIS
+237 LMFTGCFALKTIDLS

-259 TNMSFMFSG
+259 TDMPSMFSE

-282 TDNVKND
+282 TDNVTND
-289 FYMFSTCTKLKN
+289 FSMFSNCRKLKN
-301 YTGSGKT
+301 FDQSNSGKT

-343 DADTDFFLNEGSDV
+343 DADTDFFLNEGSAK
-357 PGWYPA
+357 PGWYQT

-380 RPTTCLLW
+380 RPTTCSLW

-400 LENLNTSDVTRMDH
+400 LENLNTSDVTSMDY
-414 MFYKCEKL
+414 MFYKCGQL
-422 CALDLSGFNTEK
+422 RALDLSGFNTEK
-434 VENMSDMFS
+434 VEDMSDMFS

-479 SGFNTSRV
+479 SGFNTSGV

-494 KNCYALESLDLSSFD
+494 KNCYALKALDLSSFD
-509 TKLVTEMSS
+509 TKLVTVMSS
-518 LFDNCQSLK
+518 LFENCQSLK
-527 TIYVSDRFST
+527 TIYVSDSFST
-537 FNVKYSTNMFRSCDN
+537 FKVKVNYSTNMFRSCNN

-565 EQARAN
+565 DKERAN

-589 GATGSQL
+589 GATGSSL
-596 TVYGL
+596 EIVGL

-645 TCLFYKIETMEHDRV
+645 TCLFYKIETMENDKV

-692 EYAMMS
+692 EYVMLS

-741 NYKGAATGVKVAG
+741 NYKVAASGVKVAG
-754 FRAYLQPET
+754 FRAYLQPKT

-807 VEGLQKGINIVKV
+807 VEGLQKGINIVKI

-828 IDK
+828 VE

>member
-1 MKQNCSYKPMIVEAM
+1 M

-22 PLLLML
+22 PLLLMF

-111 FMGLTTIT
+111 FKGLTTIT

-129 TNMQC
+129 TNMQY
-134 MFQNCESLE
+134 MFSNCESLE

-156 NMYGMF
+156 NMSNMF
-162 ESCKSLKSL
+162 YYCKSLKSL

-289 FYMFSTCTKLKN
+289 SYMFSTCTKLKN

-380 RPTTCLLW
+380 RPTTCSLW

-400 LENLNTSDVTRMDH
+400 LENLNTSDVTRMDY

-422 CALDLSGFNTEK
+422 LALDLSGFNTEK
-434 VENMSDMFS
+434 VEDMSDMFS

-448 ETLNLSS
+448 EMLNLSS

-479 SGFNTSRV
+479 SGFNTSGV

-494 KNCYALESLDLSSFD
+494 KRCYALESLDLSSFD

-518 LFDNCQSLK
+518 LFDNCLSLK

-537 FNVKYSTNMFRSCDN
+537 FLVNNSTNMFSYCNN
-552 LKGATAFADIQEK
+552 LKGATAFAEK
-565 EQARAN
+565 EKDKKRAN

-589 GATGSQL
+589 GATGSPL
-596 TVYGL
+596 EVVGL

-617 QNGSYTRP
+617 QDGSYTRP

-698 TAPSNMSTAPSNDNA
+698 TAPSNDNA

-727 DCYFIAKNQFRLVK
+727 DCYFIAKNQFRLVE

-828 IDK
+828 INK

>member
-1 MKQNCSYKPMIVEAM
+1 M

-28 MLFQPLTALAR
+28 MFFQPLTALA

-54 IYYDDNWQKGDFTIS
+54 IYYDDNWQKGDFTIY
-69 SYSSPNWRYDI
+69 SYIPPNWRYDI

-100 RLKDCSWWFSG
+100 RLMDCSWWFSG
-111 FMGLTTIT
+111 FRGLTTIT

-156 NMYGMF
+156 SMYGMF
-162 ESCKSLKSL
+162 QSCTSLKSL

-179 KVNYMGSMFHDC
+179 KVKQMGYMFKNC
-191 ESLTALNL
+191 ESLTALDL
-199 SSFNTENISDYEY
+199 SRFNTENVKDYEY
-212 MFHCCK
+212 MFHSCK

-237 CMFTGCIALKTIDIS
+237 CMFTGCFALKTLDLS

-259 TNMSFMFSG
+259 TDMPSMFSG

-282 TDNVKND
+282 TDNVTND
-289 FYMFSTCTKLKN
+289 FSMFLNCRKLKN
-301 YTGSGKT
+301 FDLSNSGKT

-343 DADTDFFLNEGSDV
+343 DADTDYFLNEAREK
-357 PGWYPA
+357 PGWYGT

-380 RPTTCLLW
+380 RPTTCSQW
-388 FGSCTN
+388 FCSCTN

-400 LENLNTSDVTRMDH
+400 LENLNTSDVTSMDH
-414 MFYKCEKL
+414 MFYKCEHL
-422 CALDLSGFNTEK
+422 RALDLSGFNTEK
-434 VENMSDMFS
+434 VEDMSDMFS
-443 NCKNL
+443 NCINL

-487 KALDQVF
+487 KALDLVF
-494 KNCYALESLDLSSFD
+494 KNCYALEALDLSSFD
-509 TKLVTEMSS
+509 TKWVTDMSS
-518 LFDNCQSLK
+518 LFEYCQSLK
-527 TIYVSDRFST
+527 TIYVSDCFST
-537 FNVKYSTNMFRSCDN
+537 FMLKNSTNMFRSCNN

-589 GATGSQL
+589 GATGSPL

-612 EACFV
+612 EACNV
-617 QNGSYTRP
+617 QDGTYTRP

-632 LCLPYVIKPSDRN
+632 LCLPYFIKPSDRN
-645 TCLFYKIETMEHDRV
+645 TCLFYKIETMEDDKV
-660 LLTEITRGHILA
+660 LLTEIPRGYILA

-680 KDDSQKDISIYS
+680 KDDSQEDISIYS
-692 EYAMMS
+692 EHAMMS
-698 TAPSNMSTAPSNDNA
+698 TAPSNDKA

-741 NYKGAATGVKVAG
+741 NYKGAASGVKVAG
-754 FRAYLQPET
+754 FRAYLQPAT
-763 TAGSKRADVLSIG
+763 MAGSKRADVLSIG

-820 GKRVKKVV
+820 GKRVKKVMV
-828 IDK
+828 E

>member
-22 PLLLML
+22 PLLLLL

-111 FMGLTTIT
+111 FKGLTTIT

-129 TNMQC
+129 TNMQY
-134 MFQNCESLE
+134 MFSNCESLE

-156 NMYGMF
+156 NMSNMF
-162 ESCKSLKSL
+162 YYCKSLKSL

-289 FYMFSTCTKLKN
+289 SYMFSTCTKLKN

-327 DAATGTLTFQ
+327 DTATGTLTFQ

-343 DADTDFFLNEGSDV
+343 DADTDFFLNEAREK
-357 PGWYPA
+357 PGWYGT

-388 FGSCTN
+388 FGSCIN
-394 LTSIEG
+394 LTSIQG
-400 LENLNTSDVTRMDH
+400 LENLNTSDVTSMDH
-414 MFYKCEKL
+414 MFYKCEQL
-422 CALDLSGFNTEK
+422 RALDLSGFNTEK
-434 VENMSDMFS
+434 VEDMSDMFS

-467 FLECNKIAQLDL
+467 FLGCNKIAQLDL
-479 SGFNTSRV
+479 SGFNTSGV

-494 KNCYALESLDLSSFD
+494 KNCYALESLDLSSFN
-509 TKLVTEMSS
+509 TKWVTDMSS
-518 LFDNCQSLK
+518 LFEYCQNLK

-537 FNVKYSTNMFRSCDN
+537 FKVKYSTNMFRYCNN

-565 EQARAN
+565 EMARAN

-589 GATGSQL
+589 GATGSSL
-596 TVYGL
+596 EIVGL

-645 TCLFYKIETMEHDRV
+645 TCLFYKIETMENDKV

-698 TAPSNMSTAPSNDNA
+698 TAPSNDNA

-727 DCYFIAKNQFRLVK
+727 DCYFIAKNQFRLVE
-741 NYKGAATGVKVAG
+741 NYKGAATGVTGVKVAG
-754 FRAYLQPET
+754 FRAYLQPT

-776 TDDEATGIES
+776 IDDEATGIES

-828 IDK
+828 INK

>member
-1 MKQNCSYKPMIVEAM
+1 M
-16 LRRSVL
+16 
-22 PLLLML
+22 
-28 MLFQPLTALAR
+28 
-39 RTMYGRLNTDTQTLT
+39 
-54 IYYDDNWQKGDFTIS
+54 
-69 SYSSPNWRYDI
+69 
-80 DFKELA
+80 
-86 KIKTVVFDPSFKDA
+86 
-100 RLKDCSWWFSG
+100 
-111 FMGLTTIT
+111 
-119 HLEYLNTSQV
+119 
-129 TNMQC
+129 
-134 MFQNCESLE
+134 
-143 ALDLSTFNTENVT
+143 
-156 NMYGMF
+156 
-162 ESCKSLKSL
+162 
-171 NLSSFNTS
+171 
-179 KVNYMGSMFHDC
+179 
-191 ESLTALNL
+191 
-199 SSFNTENISDYEY
+199 
-212 MFHCCK
+212 
-218 SLTALDLSSFNS
+218 
-230 KEILNTS
+230 
-237 CMFTGCIALKTIDIS
+237 
-252 SFDTSKT
+252 
-259 TNMSFMFSG
+259 
-268 CSALETIYASSAFT
+268 
-282 TDNVKND
+282 
-289 FYMFSTCTKLKN
+289 
-301 YTGSGKT
+301 
-308 HAHIGEGGYFTV
+308 

-380 RPTTCLLW
+380 RPTTCSLW

-414 MFYKCEKL
+414 MFYKCGQL
-422 CALDLSGFNTEK
+422 RALDLSGFNTEK
-434 VENMSDMFS
+434 VEDMSDMFS

-479 SGFNTSRV
+479 SGFNTSGV

-509 TKLVTEMSS
+509 TKWVTDMSS
-518 LFDNCQSLK
+518 LFESCQSLK

-565 EQARAN
+565 EKKRAN

-589 GATGSQL
+589 GATGSSL
-596 TVYGL
+596 EIVGL

-617 QNGSYTRP
+617 QDGTYTRP

-645 TCLFYKIETMEHDRV
+645 TCLFYKIETMEDDKV

-698 TAPSNMSTAPSNDNA
+698 TAPSNDKA

-741 NYKGAATGVKVAG
+741 NYKGAATGVNGVKVAG

-828 IDK
+828 VE

>member
-39 RTMYGRLNTDTQTLT
+39 TMYGRLNTDTQTLT
-54 IYYDDNWQKGDFTIS
+54 IYYDDNWQKGDFTIPS
-69 SYSSPNWRYDI
+69 NGAPDWRYDS
-80 DFKELA
+80 DYTKF
-86 KIKTVVFDPSFKDA
+86 IKTVVFDPSFKDA
-100 RLKDCSWWFSG
+100 RPMNCSWWFSG
-111 FMGLTTIT
+111 FRGLTTIT

-129 TNMQC
+129 TNMQY
-134 MFQNCESLE
+134 MFQDCESLE

-156 NMYGMF
+156 SMYAMF
-162 ESCKSLKSL
+162 NSCKSLKSL

-179 KVNYMGSMFHDC
+179 KVTLMGFMFNDC
-191 ESLTALNL
+191 ESLTALDL
-199 SSFNTENISDYEY
+199 SSFNTENISDYGH
-212 MFHCCK
+212 MFYRCK
-218 SLTALDLSSFNS
+218 SLTTLDLSSFNS
-230 KEILNTS
+230 KEILNTI
-237 CMFTGCIALKTIDIS
+237 CMFTGCFALKTIDLS

-259 TNMSFMFSG
+259 TEMASMFSG

-282 TDNVKND
+282 TDNVTND
-289 FYMFSTCTKLKN
+289 NFMFLNCTKLKN
-301 YTGSGKT
+301 YAIYGSGKT
-308 HAHIGEGGYFTV
+308 HAHIGEGGFFTV

-343 DADTDFFLNEGSDV
+343 DADTDYFLNEAREK
-357 PGWYPA
+357 PGWYGT

-380 RPTTCLLW
+380 RPTTCSLW

-400 LENLNTSDVTRMDH
+400 LENLNTSDVTSMDY
-414 MFYKCEKL
+414 MFYKCEQL
-422 CALDLSGFNTEK
+422 RALDLSGFNTEK
-434 VENMSDMFS
+434 VEDMRDMFS

-462 NMSEM
+462 DMSEM

-479 SGFNTSRV
+479 SGFNTSGV

-494 KNCYALESLDLSSFD
+494 KKCYALEALDLSSFD
-509 TKLVTEMSS
+509 TKWVTDMSS
-518 LFDNCQSLK
+518 LFDNCLSLK

-537 FNVKYSTNMFRSCDN
+537 YWVNNYTNMFNYCNN

-565 EQARAN
+565 EKARAN

-612 EACFV
+612 EACYV
-617 QNGSYTRP
+617 QDGTYTRP

-645 TCLFYKIETMEHDRV
+645 TCLFYKIETMEDDKV
-660 LLTEITRGHILA
+660 LLTEITQGHILA

-698 TAPSNMSTAPSNDNA
+698 TAPFNDKA

-727 DCYFIAKNQFRLVK
+727 DCYFIAKNQFRLVG
-741 NYKGAATGVKVAG
+741 NYKGAASGVKVAG

-763 TAGSKRADVLSIG
+763 TAGSKWADVLSIG
-776 TDDEATGIES
+776 IDDEATGIES
-786 AEVIDWLNNPSAEY
+786 AVVIDWLNNPSAEY

>member
-1 MKQNCSYKPMIVEAM
+1 M
-16 LRRSVL
+16 LHRSVL
-22 PLLLML
+22 PLLLMF
-28 MLFQPLTALAR
+28 MLFQPLMALA

-54 IYYDDNWQKGDFTIS
+54 IYYDDNWQKGDFTIY
-69 SYSSPNWRYDI
+69 SYISPDWRHNDNLGY
-80 DFKELA
+80 KGLA

-100 RLKDCSWWFSG
+100 RLEDCSWWFSG

-129 TNMQC
+129 TNMQY
-134 MFQNCESLE
+134 MFSNCESIE

-156 NMYGMF
+156 SMYGMF
-162 ESCKSLKSL
+162 DSCKSLKSL

-179 KVNYMGSMFHDC
+179 KVKQMGYMFKNC
-191 ESLTALNL
+191 ESLTALDL
-199 SSFNTENISDYEY
+199 SRFNTENVKDYEY
-212 MFHCCK
+212 MFHSCK

-237 CMFTGCIALKTIDIS
+237 CMFTGCIALKTLDIS

-259 TNMSFMFSG
+259 TDMPSMFSG

-282 TDNVKND
+282 TDNVTND
-289 FYMFSTCTKLKN
+289 FSMFSNCRKLKN
-301 YTGSGKT
+301 FDMFGSGKT

-343 DADTDFFLNEGSDV
+343 DADTDFFLNEARDT
-357 PGWYPA
+357 PGWQT

-380 RPTTCLLW
+380 RPTTCSLW
-388 FGSCTN
+388 FGYCTN
-394 LTSIEG
+394 LTSVEG
-400 LENLNTSDVTRMDH
+400 LENLNTSDVTSMDH
-414 MFYKCEKL
+414 MFYKCDQL
-422 CALDLSGFNTEK
+422 RALDLSGFNTEK
-434 VENMSDMFS
+434 VENMQDMFS

-479 SGFNTSRV
+479 SGFNTSGV

-494 KNCYALESLDLSSFD
+494 KNCSALEALDLSSFD
-509 TKLVTEMSS
+509 TKWVTDMSS
-518 LFDNCQSLK
+518 LFEYCQSLK
-527 TIYVSDRFST
+527 TIYVSDRFSI
-537 FNVKYSTNMFRSCDN
+537 FKVKNSTNMFRSCND
-552 LKGATAFADIQEK
+552 LKGATAFADQEK
-565 EQARAN
+565 EMARAN

-589 GATGSQL
+589 GATGSPL

-612 EACFV
+612 EACYV
-617 QNGSYTRP
+617 QDGTYTRP

-645 TCLFYKIETMEHDRV
+645 TCLFYKIETMEDDKV
-660 LLTEITRGHILA
+660 LLTEIPRGHILA

-698 TAPSNMSTAPSNDNA
+698 TAPSNDNA

-727 DCYFIAKNQFRLVK
+727 DCYFIAKNQFRLVE
-741 NYKGAATGVKVAG
+741 NYKGAATGVKVVG

-763 TAGSKRADVLSIG
+763 TAGSKRADVLSIDI
-776 TDDEATGIES
+776 DDEATGIES

-828 IDK
+828 INK

>member
-28 MLFQPLTALAR
+28 MLFQPLTALAS

-54 IYYDDNWQKGDFTIS
+54 IYYDDNWQKGDFTIPS
-69 SYSSPNWRYDI
+69 NGTPYWNHNDN
-80 DFKELA
+80 LG

-111 FMGLTTIT
+111 FKGLTTIT

-129 TNMQC
+129 TNMQY
-134 MFQNCESLE
+134 MFSNCESLE

-156 NMYGMF
+156 SMSNMFYY
-162 ESCKSLKSL
+162 CKSLKSL

-179 KVNYMGSMFHDC
+179 KVTLMGAMFSDC

-199 SSFNTENISDYEY
+199 NSFNTENISNYGY
-212 MFHCCK
+212 MFQRCT
-218 SLTALDLSSFNS
+218 SLTTLDLSSFNS

-237 CMFTGCIALKTIDIS
+237 FMFTGCFALKTIDIS

-259 TNMSFMFSG
+259 TDMTFMFGG

-289 FYMFSTCTKLKN
+289 FYMFSNCTKLKN
-301 YTGSGKT
+301 YTMSGSGRT
-308 HAHIGEGGYFTV
+308 HAHIGEGGFFTV

-343 DADTDFFLNEGSDV
+343 DADTDYFLNEAGDT
-357 PGWYPA
+357 PGWYQT

-380 RPTTCLLW
+380 RPTTCSLW
-388 FGSCTN
+388 FGLCTN

-400 LENLNTSDVTRMDH
+400 LENLNTSDVTSMDY
-414 MFYKCEKL
+414 MFYKCEQL
-422 CALDLSGFNTEK
+422 RALDLSGFNTEK
-434 VENMSDMFS
+434 VENMRDMFS

-479 SGFNTSRV
+479 SGFNTSGV
-487 KALDQVF
+487 KALDLVF
-494 KNCYALESLDLSSFD
+494 KNCYALEALDLSNFD
-509 TKLVTEMSS
+509 TKWVTDMSS
-518 LFDNCQSLK
+518 LFEYCQSLK
-527 TIYVSDRFST
+527 TIYVSDLFSI
-537 FNVKYSTNMFRSCDN
+537 FKVKNSTNMFRSCNN
-552 LKGATAFADIQEK
+552 LKGATAFADIQK
-565 EQARAN
+565 KDKAQAN

-589 GATGSQL
+589 GATGSSL

-601 TLSDDKAFELY
+601 TLSDDKALELY
-612 EACFV
+612 EACNV
-617 QNGSYTRP
+617 QDGTYTRP

-632 LCLPYVIKPSDRN
+632 LCLPYFIKPSDRN
-645 TCLFYKIETMEHDRV
+645 TCLFYKIETMEDDKV
-660 LLTEITRGHILA
+660 LLTEIPRGHILA

-698 TAPSNMSTAPSNDNA
+698 TAPSNDKA

-727 DCYFIAKNQFRLVK
+727 DCYFIAKNQFRLVE
-741 NYKGAATGVKVAG
+741 NYKGAASGVKVAG
-754 FRAYLQPET
+754 FRAYLQPT

-776 TDDEATGIES
+776 IDDEATGIES

>member
-111 FMGLTTIT
+111 FKGLTTIT

-129 TNMQC
+129 TNMQY
-134 MFQNCESLE
+134 MFSNCESLE

-156 NMYGMF
+156 NMSNMF
-162 ESCKSLKSL
+162 YYCKSLKSL

-289 FYMFSTCTKLKN
+289 SYMFSTCTKLKN

-380 RPTTCLLW
+380 RPTTCSLW

-400 LENLNTSDVTRMDH
+400 LENLNTSDVTRMDR

-422 CALDLSGFNTEK
+422 RALDLSGFNTEK
-434 VENMSDMFS
+434 VEDMSDMFS

-479 SGFNTSRV
+479 SGFNTSGV

-494 KNCYALESLDLSSFD
+494 KRCYVLESLDLSSFD

-527 TIYVSDRFST
+527 TIYVSDNFST
-537 FNVKYSTNMFRSCDN
+537 YRVKYSTNMFSYCNN

-565 EQARAN
+565 EKARAN

-589 GATGSQL
+589 GATGSPL

-645 TCLFYKIETMEHDRV
+645 TCLFYKIETMEDDKV

-692 EYAMMS
+692 EYAM
-698 TAPSNMSTAPSNDNA
+698 MSTAPSNDNA

-741 NYKGAATGVKVAG
+741 NYKGAATGVNGVKVAG

-763 TAGSKRADVLSIG
+763 TAGSKWADVLSIG
-776 TDDEATGIES
+776 TGDEATGIES

-828 IDK
+828 INK

>member
-22 PLLLML
+22 PLLLMF

-54 IYYDDNWQKGDFTIS
+54 IYYDDNWQKGDFTIPS
-69 SYSSPNWRYDI
+69 NGTPYWRYNDNLGY
-80 DFKELA
+80 KGLA

-111 FMGLTTIT
+111 FKGLTTIT

-129 TNMQC
+129 TNMQY
-134 MFQNCESLE
+134 MFSNCESLE

-156 NMYGMF
+156 NMSNMF
-162 ESCKSLKSL
+162 YYCKSLKSL

-237 CMFTGCIALKTIDIS
+237 CMFTSCIALKTIDIS

-289 FYMFSTCTKLKN
+289 SYMFSTCTKLKN
-301 YTGSGKT
+301 YTGFGKT

-422 CALDLSGFNTEK
+422 RSLDLSGFNTEK
-434 VENMSDMFS
+434 VEDMRDMFS

-455 FKTNNLT
+455 FKTNKLT

-467 FLECNKIAQLDL
+467 FLECHKIAQLDL

-487 KALDQVF
+487 KTLDLVF
-494 KNCYALESLDLSSFD
+494 KNCCALKSLDLSSFD
-509 TKLVTEMSS
+509 TKWVTDMSS
-518 LFDNCQSLK
+518 LFEYCQNLK

-537 FNVKYSTNMFRSCDN
+537 FKVNYSTNMFRSCNN

-589 GATGSQL
+589 GATGSPL

-645 TCLFYKIETMEHDRV
+645 TCLFYKIETMENDKV

-698 TAPSNMSTAPSNDNA
+698 TAPSNDNA

-727 DCYFIAKNQFRLVK
+727 DCYFIAKNQFRLVEY
-741 NYKGAATGVKVAG
+741 YKGAASGVKVAG

-776 TDDEATGIES
+776 IDDEATGIES

-828 IDK
+828 INK

>member
-39 RTMYGRLNTDTQTLT
+39 TMYGRLNTDTQTLT
-54 IYYDDNWQKGDFTIS
+54 IYYDDNRQKGDFTIPS
-69 SYSSPNWRYDI
+69 NDTPDWRYDC
-80 DFKELA
+80 DYNKLA

-111 FMGLTTIT
+111 FKGLTTIT

-129 TNMQC
+129 TNMQY
-134 MFQNCESLE
+134 MFSNCESLE

-156 NMYGMF
+156 SMSNMFYY
-162 ESCKSLKSL
+162 CKSLKSL

-179 KVNYMGSMFHDC
+179 KVTFMGSMFSDC

-199 SSFNTENISDYEY
+199 SSFNTENISNYGY
-212 MFHCCK
+212 MFQRCT
-218 SLTALDLSSFNS
+218 SLTTLDLSSFNS

-237 CMFTGCIALKTIDIS
+237 FMFTGCFALKTIDLS

-259 TNMSFMFSG
+259 TEMINMFGG

-289 FYMFSTCTKLKN
+289 SYMFSNCTKLKN
-301 YTGSGKT
+301 FDMSNSGKT

-343 DADTDFFLNEGSDV
+343 DADTDYFLNEAREK
-357 PGWYPA
+357 PGWYGT

-380 RPTTCLLW
+380 RPTTCSLW
-388 FGSCTN
+388 FGLCTN

-400 LENLNTSDVTRMDH
+400 LENLNTSDVTSMDY
-414 MFYKCEKL
+414 MFYKCEQL
-422 CALDLSGFNTEK
+422 RALDLSGFNTEK
-434 VENMSDMFS
+434 VENMRDMFS

-462 NMSEM
+462 DMSEM

-479 SGFNTSRV
+479 SGFNTSGV

-494 KNCYALESLDLSSFD
+494 KKCYALEALDLSSFD
-509 TKLVTEMSS
+509 TKLVTVMSS
-518 LFDNCQSLK
+518 LFEYCQSLK
-527 TIYVSDRFST
+527 TIYVSDSFST
-537 FNVKYSTNMFRSCDN
+537 FNVKVNYSTNMFRYCNN

-565 EQARAN
+565 DKKRAN

-589 GATGSQL
+589 GATGSSL
-596 TVYGL
+596 EIVGL

-645 TCLFYKIETMEHDRV
+645 TCLFYKIETMENDKV

-692 EYAMMS
+692 ENAMMS
-698 TAPSNMSTAPSNDNA
+698 TAPSNDKA
-713 NPLKGTFSTTELTD
+713 NPLKGTFSTTKLTD
-727 DCYFIAKNQFRLVK
+727 DCYFIAKNQFRLVE
-741 NYKGAATGVKVAG
+741 NYKGAASGVKVAG

-776 TDDEATGIES
+776 IDDEATGIES
-786 AEVIDWLNNPSAEY
+786 AEVIDWLNNPSAKY

-828 IDK
+828 VE

>member
-16 LRRSVL
+16 LRRSIL
-22 PLLLML
+22 PLLLMF
-28 MLFQPLTALAR
+28 MLFQPLTALA

-69 SYSSPNWRYDI
+69 SYSAPDWRYNI
-80 DFKELA
+80 DFRELA

-100 RLKDCSWWFSG
+100 RPMDCSWWFSG

-129 TNMQC
+129 TNMQY
-134 MFQNCESLE
+134 MFSNCESLE

-156 NMYGMF
+156 NMSNMF
-162 ESCKSLKSL
+162 YYCKSLKSL
-171 NLSSFNTS
+171 NLSSFYTS

-289 FYMFSTCTKLKN
+289 SYMFSTCTKLKN

-434 VENMSDMFS
+434 VENMGGMFS

-479 SGFNTSRV
+479 SGFNTSGV

-494 KNCYALESLDLSSFD
+494 KRCYALESLDLSSFD

-518 LFDNCQSLK
+518 LFDNCLSLK

-537 FNVKYSTNMFRSCDN
+537 FLVNNSTNMFSYCNN
-552 LKGATAFADIQEK
+552 LKGATAFADIQKKDK
-565 EQARAN
+565 ERAN

-583 NGPDII
+583 NGSDII
-589 GATGSQL
+589 GATGSPL

-645 TCLFYKIETMEHDRV
+645 TCLFYKIETMEDDKV

-698 TAPSNMSTAPSNDNA
+698 TAPSNDNA

-727 DCYFIAKNQFRLVK
+727 DCYFIAKNQFRLVE
-741 NYKGAATGVKVAG
+741 NYKGAATGVTGVKVAG

-776 TDDEATGIES
+776 IDDEATGIES

-828 IDK
+828 INK

>member
-54 IYYDDNWQKGDFTIS
+54 IYYDDNWQKGDFTIPS
-69 SYSSPNWRYDI
+69 NDTPYWRYDC
-80 DFKELA
+80 DYNKLA

-100 RLKDCSWWFSG
+100 RLKNCSWWFSG
-111 FMGLTTIT
+111 FRGLTTIT

-129 TNMQC
+129 TNMQY
-134 MFQNCESLE
+134 MFSNCESLE

-156 NMYGMF
+156 SMSNMFYY
-162 ESCKSLKSL
+162 CKSLKSL

-179 KVNYMGSMFHDC
+179 KVTFMGSMFSDC
-191 ESLTALNL
+191 ESLTALDL

-237 CMFTGCIALKTIDIS
+237 LMFTGCIALKTIDIS

-282 TDNVKND
+282 TDNVTND
-289 FYMFSTCTKLKN
+289 SYMFSTCRKLKN
-301 YTGSGKT
+301 FDMSGSGKT

-343 DADTDFFLNEGSDV
+343 DADTDYFLNEARDD
-357 PGWYPA
+357 PGWYGT

-400 LENLNTSDVTRMDH
+400 LENLNTSDVTRMDY
-414 MFYKCEKL
+414 MFYKCEQL
-422 CALDLSGFNTEK
+422 RALDLSGFNTEK
-434 VENMSDMFS
+434 VENMQGMFS

-467 FLECNKIAQLDL
+467 FLGCNKIAQLDL

-494 KNCYALESLDLSSFD
+494 KNCYALEALDLSSFD
-509 TKLVTEMSS
+509 TKWVTDMSS
-518 LFDNCQSLK
+518 LFEYCQNLK

-537 FNVKYSTNMFRSCDN
+537 FNVKNSTNMFRYCYN
-552 LKGATAFADIQEK
+552 LKGATAFADIQERDK
-565 EQARAN
+565 ARAN

-612 EACFV
+612 EACNV
-617 QNGSYTRP
+617 QDGTYTRP

-632 LCLPYVIKPSDRN
+632 LCLPYFIKPSDRN
-645 TCLFYKIETMEHDRV
+645 TCLFYKIETMEDDKV
-660 LLTEITRGHILA
+660 LLTEIPRGYILA

-680 KDDSQKDISIYS
+680 KDDSQEDISIYS
-692 EYAMMS
+692 EHAM
-698 TAPSNMSTAPSNDNA
+698 MSTAPSNDNA

-727 DCYFIAKNQFRLVK
+727 DCYFIAKNQFRLVEY
-741 NYKGAATGVKVAG
+741 YKGAATGVKVAG
-754 FRAYLQPET
+754 FRAYLQPAT

-776 TDDEATGIES
+776 IDDEATGIES

-828 IDK
+828 VE

>member
-22 PLLLML
+22 PLLLMF
-28 MLFQPLTALAR
+28 MLFQPLTALA

-69 SYSSPNWRYDI
+69 SYSSPDWRSDYN
-80 DFKELA
+80 KLA

-100 RLKDCSWWFSG
+100 RLMDCSWWFSG

-129 TNMQC
+129 TNMQG
-134 MFQNCESLE
+134 MFHNCESLE

-156 NMYGMF
+156 NMFGMF
-162 ESCKSLKSL
+162 DSCKSLKSL

-179 KVNYMGSMFHDC
+179 KVKQMGYMFKNC
-191 ESLTALNL
+191 ESLTALDL
-199 SSFNTENISDYEY
+199 SSFNTENISDYGS
-212 MFHCCK
+212 MFYRCK
-218 SLTALDLSSFNS
+218 SLTTLDLSSFNS

-237 CMFTGCIALKTIDIS
+237 CMFTGCFALKTLDLS

-259 TNMSFMFSG
+259 TDMPSMFSG

-282 TDNVKND
+282 TDNVTND
-289 FYMFSTCTKLKN
+289 FSMFLNCRKLKN
-301 YTGSGKT
+301 FDLSNSGKT

-343 DADTDFFLNEGSDV
+343 DADTDFFLNEAGDT
-357 PGWYPA
+357 PGWQT

-380 RPTTCLLW
+380 RPTTCSLW

-400 LENLNTSDVTRMDH
+400 LENLNTSDVTRMDY
-414 MFYKCEKL
+414 MFYKCGQL
-422 CALDLSGFNTEK
+422 RALDLSGFNTEK
-434 VENMSDMFS
+434 VKNMADMFGY
-443 NCKNL
+443 CKNL

-455 FKTNNLT
+455 FKTNDLT
-462 NMSEM
+462 NMSRM
-467 FLECNKIAQLDL
+467 FYECNKIVQLDL
-479 SGFNTSRV
+479 SGFNTSGV

-494 KNCYALESLDLSSFD
+494 KNCDALESLDLSSFD
-509 TKLVTEMSS
+509 TKWVTDMSS
-518 LFDNCQSLK
+518 LFEYCQSLK
-527 TIYVSDRFST
+527 TIYVSDSFST
-537 FNVKYSTNMFRSCDN
+537 FMVKSSTNMFRDCNN
-552 LKGATAFADIQEK
+552 LKGATAFADIQK
-565 EQARAN
+565 KDMARAN

-589 GATGSQL
+589 GATGSPL

-617 QNGSYTRP
+617 QDGSYTRP

-632 LCLPYVIKPSDRN
+632 LCLPYFIKSSDRN
-645 TCLFYKIETMEHDRV
+645 TCLFYKIETMEDDKV
-660 LLTEITRGHILA
+660 LLTEIPRGHILA

-680 KDDSQKDISIYS
+680 KDDSQKDITIYS

-698 TAPSNMSTAPSNDNA
+698 TTPSNDKA

-727 DCYFIAKNQFRLVK
+727 DCYFIAKNQFRLVE

-763 TAGSKRADVLSIG
+763 TAGSKRADVLSID

-807 VEGLQKGINIVKV
+807 VGGLQKGINIVKV

-828 IDK
+828 VE

>member
-1 MKQNCSYKPMIVEAM
+1 M

-22 PLLLML
+22 PLLLLL

-54 IYYDDNWQKGDFTIS
+54 IYYDDNWQKGDFTIPS
-69 SYSSPNWRYDI
+69 NGTPYWRYNDNLGY
-80 DFKELA
+80 KGLA

-111 FMGLTTIT
+111 FKGLTTIT

-129 TNMQC
+129 TNMQY
-134 MFQNCESLE
+134 MFSNCESLE
-143 ALDLSTFNTENVT
+143 SLDLSTFNTENVT
-156 NMYGMF
+156 NMSNMF
-162 ESCKSLKSL
+162 YYCKSLKSL

-289 FYMFSTCTKLKN
+289 SYMFSTCTKLKN

-400 LENLNTSDVTRMDH
+400 LENLNTSDVTRMDY

-422 CALDLSGFNTEK
+422 RALDLSGFNTEK
-434 VENMSDMFS
+434 VEDMSDMFS

-479 SGFNTSRV
+479 SGFNTSGV
-487 KALDQVF
+487 KALDLVF

-509 TKLVTEMSS
+509 TKWVTDMSS
-518 LFDNCQSLK
+518 LFEYCQNLK

-537 FNVKYSTNMFRSCDN
+537 FKVKYSTNMFRSCNN

-565 EQARAN
+565 EKKRAN

-617 QNGSYTRP
+617 QDGSYTRP

-632 LCLPYVIKPSDRN
+632 LCLPYFIKPSDRN
-645 TCLFYKIETMEHDRV
+645 TCLFYKIETMENDRV

-698 TAPSNMSTAPSNDNA
+698 TAPSNDNA

-727 DCYFIAKNQFRLVK
+727 DCYFIAKNQFRLVE
-741 NYKGAATGVKVAG
+741 NYKGAASGVKVAG

-800 YDLKGRR
+800 YDLKGKR
-807 VEGLQKGINIVKV
+807 VEGLQKGINIVKL

-828 IDK
+828 VE

>member
-22 PLLLML
+22 PLLLMF
-28 MLFQPLTALAR
+28 MLFQPLMALD

-54 IYYDDNWQKGDFTIS
+54 IYYDDNWQVGDFTIT
-69 SYSSPNWRYDI
+69 SYSTPAWRHNDN
-80 DFKELA
+80 LG

-100 RLKDCSWWFSG
+100 RPMDCSWWFSG
-111 FMGLTTIT
+111 FKVLTTIT

-134 MFQNCESLE
+134 MFQDCESLE

-179 KVNYMGSMFHDC
+179 KVTLMVHMFNNC
-191 ESLTALNL
+191 ESLTALDL
-199 SSFNTENISDYEY
+199 SRFNTENVKDYEY
-212 MFHCCK
+212 MFHNCK

-237 CMFTGCIALKTIDIS
+237 IMFSGCFALKTLDIS

-259 TNMSFMFSG
+259 TDMPSMFG
-268 CSALETIYASSAFT
+268 ECYALETIYASSAFT

-289 FYMFSTCTKLKN
+289 SYMFSNCRKLKN
-301 YTGSGKT
+301 FDESNSGKT

-343 DADTDFFLNEGSDV
+343 DADTDYFLNEGSDD
-357 PGWYPA
+357 PGWYKTKP
-363 KSADIKTV
+363 ADIKTV

-380 RPTTCLLW
+380 RPTTCSLW

-394 LTSIEG
+394 LTSIKG
-400 LENLNTSDVTRMDH
+400 LENLNTSDVTRMDY
-414 MFYKCEKL
+414 MFYKCDQL
-422 CALDLSGFNTEK
+422 RALDLSGFNTEK
-434 VENMSDMFS
+434 VENMRDMFS

-455 FKTNNLT
+455 FKTNNLK

-479 SGFNTSRV
+479 SGFNTSGV

-494 KNCYALESLDLSSFD
+494 KRCYALESLDLSSFD

-518 LFDNCQSLK
+518 LFDNCQNLK

-537 FNVKYSTNMFRSCDN
+537 YRVKYSNSTNMFSYCNN

-565 EQARAN
+565 DKARAN

-589 GATGSQL
+589 GATGSSL
-596 TVYGL
+596 EIVGL

-645 TCLFYKIETMEHDRV
+645 TCLFYKIETMENDKV

-692 EYAMMS
+692 EYTMLS

-713 NPLKGTFSTTELTD
+713 NPLKGTFTTTELTD

-741 NYKGAATGVKVAG
+741 NYKEAASGVKVAG

-776 TDDEATGIES
+776 IDDEATGIES

-828 IDK
+828 VE

>member
-1 MKQNCSYKPMIVEAM
+1 M

-22 PLLLML
+22 PLLLMF

-69 SYSSPNWRYDI
+69 SYSAPDWRDNI
-80 DFKELA
+80 DFRELA

-100 RLKDCSWWFSG
+100 RPMDCSWWFSG
-111 FMGLTTIT
+111 FKGLTTIT

-134 MFQNCESLE
+134 MFQDCESLE

-162 ESCKSLKSL
+162 QFCTSLKSL

-179 KVNYMGSMFHDC
+179 KVKQMGYMFQNC
-191 ESLTALNL
+191 ESLTALDL
-199 SSFNTENISDYEY
+199 SRFNTENVKNYEH
-212 MFHCCK
+212 MFHSCK

-237 CMFTGCIALKTIDIS
+237 IMFSGCIALKTLDIS

-259 TNMSFMFSG
+259 TDMPSMFSE

-282 TDNVKND
+282 TDNVTND
-289 FYMFSTCTKLKN
+289 FYMFSNCTKLKN
-301 YTGSGKT
+301 FDQSNSGKT

-400 LENLNTSDVTRMDH
+400 LENLNTSDVTRMDY
-414 MFYKCEKL
+414 MFYKCDKL
-422 CALDLSGFNTEK
+422 RALDLSGFNTEK
-434 VENMSDMFS
+434 VENMGDMFS

-455 FKTNNLT
+455 FKTNNLK

-479 SGFNTSRV
+479 SGFNTSGV

-494 KNCYALESLDLSSFD
+494 KKCYALESLDLSSFD
-509 TKLVTEMSS
+509 TKLVTVMSS
-518 LFDNCQSLK
+518 LFEYCQNLK

-537 FNVKYSTNMFRSCDN
+537 FMVKVNYSTNMFRYCDN

-565 EQARAN
+565 EKARAN

-589 GATGSQL
+589 GATGSSL
-596 TVYGL
+596 EIVGL

-645 TCLFYKIETMEHDRV
+645 TCLFYKIETMEDDKV

-698 TAPSNMSTAPSNDNA
+698 TAPSNDKA

-741 NYKGAATGVKVAG
+741 NYKGAATGVNGVKVAG

-763 TAGSKRADVLSIG
+763 TAGSKWADVLSIG
-776 TDDEATGIES
+776 IDDEATGIES

-820 GKRVKKVV
+820 GKSVKKVV
-828 IDK
+828 VE

>member
-1 MKQNCSYKPMIVEAM
+1 MIVEAM

-28 MLFQPLTALAR
+28 MLFQPLTALAL

-54 IYYDDNWQKGDFTIS
+54 IYYDDNWQKGDFTIPS
-69 SYSSPNWRYDI
+69 NDTPYWRYDC
-80 DFKELA
+80 DYNKLA

-100 RLKDCSWWFSG
+100 RLKNCSWWFSG
-111 FMGLTTIT
+111 FKGLTTIT

-129 TNMQC
+129 TNMQY
-134 MFQNCESLE
+134 MFSNCESLE

-156 NMYGMF
+156 SMSNMFYY
-162 ESCKSLKSL
+162 CKSLKSL

-179 KVNYMGSMFHDC
+179 KVTFMGSMFSDC

-199 SSFNTENISDYEY
+199 SSFNTENISNYGY
-212 MFHCCK
+212 MFQRCT
-218 SLTALDLSSFNS
+218 SLTTLDLSSFNS

-237 CMFTGCIALKTIDIS
+237 FMFTGCFALKTIDIS

-259 TNMSFMFSG
+259 TDMTFMFGG

-282 TDNVKND
+282 TDNVTND
-289 FYMFSTCTKLKN
+289 SYMFSNCTKLKN
-301 YTGSGKT
+301 FDTSGSGKT
-308 HAHIGEGGYFTV
+308 HAHIGEGGFFTV

-343 DADTDFFLNEGSDV
+343 DADTDFFLNEAGNT
-357 PGWYPA
+357 PGWYQT

-380 RPTTCLLW
+380 RPTTCSLW

-400 LENLNTSDVTRMDH
+400 LENLNTSDVTSMDY
-414 MFYKCEKL
+414 MFYKCEQL
-422 CALDLSGFNTEK
+422 RALDLSGFNTEK
-434 VENMSDMFS
+434 VENMRDMFS

-462 NMSEM
+462 DMSEM

-479 SGFNTSRV
+479 SGFNTSGV
-487 KALDQVF
+487 KALDLVF
-494 KNCYALESLDLSSFD
+494 KNCYELEALDLSSFD
-509 TKLVTEMSS
+509 TKWVTDMSS
-518 LFDNCQSLK
+518 LFEYCQSLK
-527 TIYVSDRFST
+527 TIYVSDRFSI
-537 FNVKYSTNMFRSCDN
+537 FKVNNSTNMFRSCYN
-552 LKGATAFADIQEK
+552 LKGATAFADIQER
-565 EQARAN
+565 EMARAN

-601 TLSDDKAFELY
+601 TLSDDKALELY
-612 EACFV
+612 EACYV
-617 QNGSYTRP
+617 QDGTYTRP

-645 TCLFYKIETMEHDRV
+645 TCLFYKIETMENDKV

-698 TAPSNMSTAPSNDNA
+698 TAPSNDNA

-741 NYKGAATGVKVAG
+741 NYKGAASGVKVAG

-776 TDDEATGIES
+776 IDDEATGIES

>member
-1 MKQNCSYKPMIVEAM
+1 M

-22 PLLLML
+22 PLLLMF
-28 MLFQPLTALAR
+28 MLFQPLTALA

-54 IYYDDNWQKGDFTIS
+54 IYYDDNWQEGDYTIS
-69 SYSSPNWRYDI
+69 SYSAPYWHYDYN
-80 DFKELA
+80 KLA

-100 RLKDCSWWFSG
+100 RLMDCSWWFSG
-111 FMGLTTIT
+111 FTGLTTIT

-162 ESCKSLKSL
+162 QFCKSLKSL

-179 KVNYMGSMFHDC
+179 KVKQMEYMFKNC
-191 ESLTALNL
+191 ESLTALDL
-199 SSFNTENISDYEY
+199 SRFNTENVKDYEY
-212 MFHCCK
+212 MFHSCK

-237 CMFTGCIALKTIDIS
+237 CMFSGCFALKTLDIS

-259 TNMSFMFSG
+259 TDMPSMFSE
-268 CSALETIYASSAFT
+268 CYALETIYASSAFT

-289 FYMFSTCTKLKN
+289 SYMFSNCKKLKN
-301 YTGSGKT
+301 FDQSNSGKT

-343 DADTDFFLNEGSDV
+343 DADTDYFLNEARDT
-357 PGWYPA
+357 PGWQT

-388 FGSCTN
+388 FGYCTN

-400 LENLNTSDVTRMDH
+400 LENLNTSDVTSMDH
-414 MFYKCEKL
+414 MFYKCEHL
-422 CALDLSGFNTEK
+422 RALDLSGFNTEK
-434 VENMSDMFS
+434 VENMRDMFS

-462 NMSEM
+462 DMSEM

-479 SGFNTSRV
+479 SGFNTSGV
-487 KALDQVF
+487 KALDLVF
-494 KNCYALESLDLSSFD
+494 KNCYALEALDLSSFD
-509 TKLVTEMSS
+509 TKWVTDMSS
-518 LFDNCQSLK
+518 LFEYCQSLK
-527 TIYVSDRFST
+527 TIYVSDLFST
-537 FNVKYSTNMFRSCDN
+537 FKVKYSTNMFRYCND

-565 EQARAN
+565 EKARAN

-589 GATGSQL
+589 GATGSSL
-596 TVYGL
+596 EIVGL

-617 QNGSYTRP
+617 QNGTYTRP

-645 TCLFYKIETMEHDRV
+645 TCLFYKIETMENDKV

-698 TAPSNMSTAPSNDNA
+698 TAPSNDNA

-727 DCYFIAKNQFRLVK
+727 DCYFIAKNQFRLVEI
-741 NYKGAATGVKVAG
+741 YKGVASGVKVAG

-828 IDK
+828 INK

>member
-1 MKQNCSYKPMIVEAM
+1 MIVEAM

-54 IYYDDNWQKGDFTIS
+54 IYYDDNRQEGDFTI
-69 SYSSPNWRYDI
+69 YSSIPPDWRYDI

-100 RLKDCSWWFSG
+100 RLKDCSLWFSG
-111 FMGLTTIT
+111 FRGLTTIT

-162 ESCKSLKSL
+162 QSCTSLKSL

-179 KVNYMGSMFHDC
+179 KVKQMRYMFKNC
-191 ESLTALNL
+191 ESLTALDL
-199 SSFNTENISDYEY
+199 SCFNTENVKDYEY
-212 MFHCCK
+212 MFHSCK

-237 CMFTGCIALKTIDIS
+237 LMFTGCIALKTIDIS

-259 TNMSFMFSG
+259 TDMPSMFSE

-282 TDNVKND
+282 TDNVTND
-289 FYMFSTCTKLKN
+289 FSMFSNCRKLKN
-301 YTGSGKT
+301 FDLSNSGKT

-343 DADTDFFLNEGSDV
+343 DADFFLNEARDT
-357 PGWYPA
+357 PGWYGT

-380 RPTTCLLW
+380 RPTTCSLW

-400 LENLNTSDVTRMDH
+400 LENLNTSDVTSMDY
-414 MFYKCEKL
+414 MFYKCEQL
-422 CALDLSGFNTEK
+422 RALDLSGFNTEK
-434 VENMSDMFS
+434 VENMRDMFS

-479 SGFNTSRV
+479 SGFNTSGV
-487 KALDQVF
+487 KALDLVF
-494 KNCYALESLDLSSFD
+494 KNCYALEALDLSSFN
-509 TKLVTEMSS
+509 TKWVTEMSS
-518 LFDNCQSLK
+518 LFENCQSLK

-537 FNVKYSTNMFRSCDN
+537 FKVKNSTNMFRYCNN

-565 EQARAN
+565 DKARAS

-589 GATGSQL
+589 GATGSPL
-596 TVYGL
+596 IVYGL
-601 TLSDDKAFELY
+601 TLSDDKALELY
-612 EACFV
+612 EACNV
-617 QNGSYTRP
+617 QDGTYTRP

-632 LCLPYVIKPSDRN
+632 LCLPYAIKPSDRN
-645 TCLFYKIETMEHDRV
+645 TCLFYKIETMEDDKV
-660 LLTEITRGHILA
+660 LLTEIPHGHILA

-698 TAPSNMSTAPSNDNA
+698 TAPSNDND

-727 DCYFIAKNQFRLVK
+727 DCYFIAKNQFRLVEK
-741 NYKGAATGVKVAG
+741 YKGAATGVNGVKVAG

-776 TDDEATGIES
+776 IDDEATGIES

>member
-16 LRRSVL
+16 LRRSIL

-28 MLFQPLTALAR
+28 MLFQPLTALA

-54 IYYDDNWQKGDFTIS
+54 IYYDDNRQEGDFTI
-69 SYSSPNWRYDI
+69 YSNDTPYWRYDC
-80 DFKELA
+80 DLA

-111 FMGLTTIT
+111 FKGLTTIT

-129 TNMQC
+129 TNMQY
-134 MFQNCESLE
+134 MFQDCESLE

-162 ESCKSLKSL
+162 QSCTSLKSL

-179 KVNYMGSMFHDC
+179 KVTLMGYMFSYC
-191 ESLTALNL
+191 ESLTALDL
-199 SSFNTENISDYEY
+199 SCFNTENVKDYEY
-212 MFHCCK
+212 MFHSCK

-237 CMFTGCIALKTIDIS
+237 CMFTGCIALKTIDLS

-259 TNMSFMFSG
+259 TDMTSMFLA
-268 CSALETIYASSAFT
+268 CSDLETIYASSAFT
-282 TDNVKND
+282 TENVTND
-289 FYMFSTCTKLKN
+289 SFMFSNCTKLKN
-301 YTGSGKT
+301 FDMSDSGKT

-327 DAATGTLTFQ
+327 DATTGTLTFQ

-343 DADTDFFLNEGSDV
+343 DADTDYFLNEARDT
-357 PGWYPA
+357 PGWQT

-380 RPTTCLLW
+380 RPTTCSLW

-400 LENLNTSDVTRMDH
+400 LENLNTSDVTSMDY
-414 MFYKCEKL
+414 MFYKCGQL
-422 CALDLSGFNTEK
+422 RALDLSGFNTEK
-434 VENMSDMFS
+434 VENMRDMFS

-455 FKTNNLT
+455 FKTNSLT

-479 SGFNTSRV
+479 SGFNTSGV
-487 KALDQVF
+487 KALDLVF
-494 KNCYALESLDLSSFD
+494 KNCYALEALDLSSFD
-509 TKLVTEMSS
+509 TKWVTDMSS
-518 LFDNCQSLK
+518 LFEYCQSLK
-527 TIYVSDRFST
+527 TIYVSDRFSI
-537 FNVKYSTNMFRSCDN
+537 FKVNNSTNMFRYCYN
-552 LKGATAFADIQEK
+552 LKGATAFADIQER
-565 EQARAN
+565 EMARAN

-589 GATGSQL
+589 GATGSPL
-596 TVYGL
+596 IVYGL
-601 TLSDDKAFELY
+601 TLSDDKALELY
-612 EACFV
+612 EACNV
-617 QNGSYTRP
+617 QDGTYTRP

-632 LCLPYVIKPSDRN
+632 LCLPYAIKPSDRN
-645 TCLFYKIETMEHDRV
+645 TCLFYKIETMEDDKV
-660 LLTEITRGHILA
+660 LLTEIPHGHILA

-692 EYAMMS
+692 EYAM
-698 TAPSNMSTAPSNDNA
+698 MSTAPSNDNA

-727 DCYFIAKNQFRLVK
+727 DCYFIAKNQFRLVE
-741 NYKGAATGVKVAG
+741 NYKGAASGVKVAG
-754 FRAYLQPET
+754 FRAYLQPT

-776 TDDEATGIES
+776 IDDEATGIES

>member
-16 LRRSVL
+16 LRRSIL
-22 PLLLML
+22 PLLLMF
-28 MLFQPLTALAR
+28 MLFQPLTALA

-69 SYSSPNWRYDI
+69 SYSAPDWRYNI
-80 DFKELA
+80 DFRELA

-100 RLKDCSWWFSG
+100 RPMDCSWWFSG

-129 TNMQC
+129 TNMQY
-134 MFQNCESLE
+134 MFSNCESLE

-156 NMYGMF
+156 NMSNMF
-162 ESCKSLKSL
+162 YYCKSLKSL

-179 KVNYMGSMFHDC
+179 KVKQMGYMFQNC
-191 ESLTALNL
+191 ESLTALDL
-199 SSFNTENISDYEY
+199 SRFNTENVKNYEH
-212 MFHCCK
+212 MFHSCK

-237 CMFTGCIALKTIDIS
+237 IMFSGCFALKTLDIS

-259 TNMSFMFSG
+259 TDMPSMFSE

-282 TDNVKND
+282 TDNVTND
-289 FYMFSTCTKLKN
+289 SYMFSNCRKLKN
-301 YTGSGKT
+301 FDQSNFGKT

-380 RPTTCLLW
+380 RPTTCSLW

-422 CALDLSGFNTEK
+422 RALDLSGFNTEK
-434 VENMSDMFS
+434 VEDMSDMFS

-479 SGFNTSRV
+479 SGFNTSGV

-494 KNCYALESLDLSSFD
+494 KRCYALEALDLSSFD

-518 LFDNCQSLK
+518 LFDNCLSLK

-537 FNVKYSTNMFRSCDN
+537 FLVNNSTNMFSYCNN
-552 LKGATAFADIQEK
+552 LKGATAFADIQKKDK
-565 EQARAN
+565 ERAN

-589 GATGSQL
+589 GATGSSL
-596 TVYGL
+596 EIVGL

-625 MASTWGT
+625 MVSTWGT

-645 TCLFYKIETMEHDRV
+645 TCLFYKIETMEDDKV

-698 TAPSNMSTAPSNDNA
+698 TAPSNDNA

-727 DCYFIAKNQFRLVK
+727 DCYFIAKNQFRLVE
-741 NYKGAATGVKVAG
+741 NYKGAASGVKVAG

-763 TAGSKRADVLSIG
+763 TADSKRADVLSIG
-776 TDDEATGIES
+776 IDDEATGIES

-828 IDK
+828 INK

>member
-54 IYYDDNWQKGDFTIS
+54 IYYDDNWQEGDFTIP
-69 SYSSPNWRYDI
+69 SYSTPYWRYDI
-80 DFKELA
+80 DSNELA

-111 FMGLTTIT
+111 FKGLTTIT

-129 TNMQC
+129 TNMQY
-134 MFQNCESLE
+134 MFSNCESLE
-143 ALDLSTFNTENVT
+143 TLDLSTFNTENVT
-156 NMYGMF
+156 NMYAMF
-162 ESCKSLKSL
+162 YYCKSLKSL

-179 KVNYMGSMFHDC
+179 KVNYMGSMFSNC

-212 MFHCCK
+212 MFFCCK

-230 KEILNTS
+230 KELLSTS
-237 CMFTGCIALKTIDIS
+237 CMFTSCIALKTIDIS

-259 TNMSFMFSG
+259 TDMSLMFSG

-282 TDNVKND
+282 TDNVTND
-289 FYMFSTCTKLKN
+289 SYMFSTCTKLKN
-301 YTGSGKT
+301 YTIYGSGKT
-308 HAHIGEGGYFTV
+308 HAHIGEGGFFTV

-343 DADTDFFLNEGSDV
+343 DADTDYFLNEVGGT
-357 PGWYPA
+357 PGWYQT
-363 KSADIKTV
+363 KSAEIKTV

-380 RPTTCLLW
+380 RPTTCSQW
-388 FGSCTN
+388 FCFCTN
-394 LTSIEG
+394 LTSIKG
-400 LENLNTSDVTRMDH
+400 LENLNTSDVTRMDN
-414 MFYKCEKL
+414 MFYKCGQL
-422 CALDLSGFNTEK
+422 RALDLSAFNTEK
-434 VENMSDMFS
+434 VKNMADMFGY
-443 NCKNL
+443 CKNL

-455 FKTNNLT
+455 FKTNDLT
-462 NMSEM
+462 NMSRM
-467 FLECNKIAQLDL
+467 FYECNKIVQLDL
-479 SGFNTSRV
+479 SGFNTSGV

-494 KNCYALESLDLSSFD
+494 KNCYALESLDLSSFN

-527 TIYVSDRFST
+527 TIYVSDNFST
-537 FNVKYSTNMFRSCDN
+537 YRVKYSTNMFSYCNN
-552 LKGATAFADIQEK
+552 LKGATAFADIQK
-565 EQARAN
+565 KDKAQAN

-589 GATGSQL
+589 GATGSKL
-596 TVYGL
+596 TVDGL
-601 TLSDDKAFELY
+601 TLSDDKALELY

-617 QNGSYTRP
+617 QDGTYTRP

-645 TCLFYKIETMEHDRV
+645 TCLFYKIETMEDDKV

-692 EYAMMS
+692 EYSM
-698 TAPSNMSTAPSNDNA
+698 MSTAPSNDNA

-727 DCYFIAKNQFRLVK
+727 DCYFIAKNQFRLVE

-763 TAGSKRADVLSIG
+763 KAGSKRADVLSIG
-776 TDDEATGIES
+776 IDDEATGIES

-828 IDK
+828 VDK

>member
-1 MKQNCSYKPMIVEAM
+1 M

-39 RTMYGRLNTDTQTLT
+39 SFMYGRLNTDTQTLT
-54 IYYDDNWQKGDFTIS
+54 LYYDANRQKDDFAIPSNGD
-69 SYSSPNWRYDI
+69 PDWHYDSDYNKFI
-80 DFKELA
+80 
-86 KIKTVVFDPSFKDA
+86 KIVVFDPSFKDA
-100 RLKDCSWWFSG
+100 RPKNCSWWFSG
-111 FMGLTTIT
+111 FRGLTTIT

-129 TNMQC
+129 TNMQY
-134 MFQNCESLE
+134 MFQDCESLE

-156 NMYGMF
+156 NMYAMF
-162 ESCKSLKSL
+162 NSCKSLKSL
-171 NLSSFNTS
+171 KLSSFNTS
-179 KVNYMGSMFHDC
+179 KVTLMGLMFNDC
-191 ESLTALNL
+191 ESLTALDL
-199 SSFNTENISDYEY
+199 SSFNTENISYYGY
-212 MFHCCK
+212 MFNRCK
-218 SLTALDLSSFNS
+218 SLTTLDLSSFNS

-237 CMFTGCIALKTIDIS
+237 CMFNGCIALKTIDLS

-259 TNMSFMFSG
+259 TEMTSMFSG

-282 TDNVKND
+282 TDNVTKD
-289 FYMFSTCTKLKN
+289 GFMFLNCTKLKKFDMS
-301 YTGSGKT
+301 GSGKT

-343 DADTDFFLNEGSDV
+343 DADTDYFLNEAGDV
-357 PGWYPA
+357 PGWNKT

-422 CALDLSGFNTEK
+422 RALDLSGFNTEK
-434 VENMSDMFS
+434 VENMQGMFS

-467 FLECNKIAQLDL
+467 FLECNKIAQLNL

-487 KALDQVF
+487 KALDLVF
-494 KNCYALESLDLSSFD
+494 KNCYALEALDLSSFD
-509 TKLVTEMSS
+509 TKWVTDMSS
-518 LFDNCQSLK
+518 LFEYCQSLK
-527 TIYVSDRFST
+527 TIYVSDRFSI
-537 FNVKYSTNMFRSCDN
+537 FKVKNSTNMFRSCNN
-552 LKGATAFADIQEK
+552 LKGATAFADIQER

-571 YTDGYFTKKVGM
+571 YTDGYFSKKVGM

-612 EACFV
+612 EACNV
-617 QNGSYTRP
+617 QDGTYTRP

-632 LCLPYVIKPSDRN
+632 LCLPYFIKPSDRN
-645 TCLFYKIETMEHDRV
+645 TCLFYKIETMEDDKV
-660 LLTEITRGHILA
+660 LLTEIPRGYIPA

-680 KDDSQKDISIYS
+680 KDDSQEDISIYS
-692 EYAMMS
+692 EHAM
-698 TAPSNMSTAPSNDNA
+698 MSTAPSNDNA

-741 NYKGAATGVKVAG
+741 YYKGAASGVKVAG
-754 FRAYLQPET
+754 FRAYLQPAT
-763 TAGSKRADVLSIG
+763 MAGSKRADVLSIG

-828 IDK
+828 VE